1 MARNTQEFETVIRL
15 NAQQAKDELK
25 TMQERLDELKRKKDT
40 LLSGKDY
47 DAKDLRT
54 LNKEIRQQSAAIKAF
69 GSSVQDTIHTLNN
82 LDKASLGELQK
93 SVRNLRRQMANVT
106 NEEEFRR
113 LDALMQKANAR
124 ILELK
129 SSAGEAATETRR
141 VAEAAK
147 TVNAVLANVNGAS
160 LSELRTA
167 AAAIREEMEK
177 TKPDTKAYQAHA
189 ENLKKITTR
198 IQEVNE
204 RQKQVNLT
212 IDKYDKEIQQ
222 LTKDQAV
229 VARENKVIDQTLRNL
244 SGATMRDLEY
254 ALQMVNEQIRETS
267 RGTKAFDELAEKSRR
282 LKKQLADVND
292 QLKAPE
298 QRKGLVRGFID
309 GLNKNWGAIVQGW
322 AALTGLTQT
331 VRTCTDAFAS
341 MEDVMA
347 NTRKYTGQTDE
358 QVREMNEDFKKMD
371 TRSSREQLNELAG
384 AAGRLGIT
392 SKEGIEEFVDAA
404 DKISVALGDDLGDKA
419 VDQIGKLAMA
429 FGEDQRMGLRG
440 AMLATGSAINE
451 LAQNSSAQANYLVEF
466 TARVA
471 GIGKQFGL
479 TQTQIMGFGA
489 VLDENMQ
496 KDEMAATAFSQL
508 LTKMTTNTKK
518 FAGIA
523 GIEVGKFSKMLKE
536 DANGA
541 VLTLL
546 ESLKKKGDFQVLA
559 KMFQDMGLDGTR
571 ATGVLTTLA
580 DKIDLVK
587 KRQQLANDAYRQ
599 GKSVI
604 DEFDVQ
610 NETVQ
615 ANLDKAKKSFHEL
628 TIELGEKLLPI
639 AKYGV
644 TTASFTVQALSE
656 LINFTTKYWKV
667 LVPLAVAIATYNV
680 ALRWNTV
687 VMVKNKVV
695 KMWHIAMD
703 KAHTAIIAAKNAVL
717 TVASTV
723 YALLTGKISLATAA
737 QTLFN
742 TVVKANPYVAAAT
755 AMAALVGVII
765 AFVSKT
771 DKATESQKEL
781 NKANAEAATQCRSEI
796 VELSSLVNIAK
807 DKTASDAARIDAIK
821 KLQEKY
827 PGYLDNLSLEN
838 IYSQNAATSISNLT
852 DMIMAQAKARA
863 YLAKVEEI
871 QRKKQDVNEEYLESF
886 WGKLWHGAKAGV
898 ETFWYDLKFPS
909 SKDYLKRVEYLKS
922 IKRKKGSL
930 KSVADEGRSVDDQL
944 KIDLAADLK
953 ELDRKQKFFVK
964 EYQKIHKHIEEE
976 NAKIAAAIEKK
987 NKEEAAKAEKERKE
1001 EERKRRAA
1009 LQAQANA
1016 ERKREALQR
1025 KQEALRKKNLKDA
1038 IQAQKALTDAEL
1050 VENYR
1055 KYAQGEIDL
1064 RTFRKKEKD
1073 IKTQSLDEQIRI
1085 NGAETEEAKALLRK
1099 KEELLMKYNDEV
1111 RRMTEEEIRY
1121 RHDTLALQ
1129 LQSEFEQKGKSLYQ
1143 NQEALNE
1150 ALYQNELDALIER
1163 QRLYNKGTQEYL
1175 DLQAEIE
1182 QREGMHKIENARHY
1196 QELLSQLQEEY
1207 GEKDVEKQKTLAV
1220 NRLKWMERYELQ
1232 QMESLYK
1239 GGELKHEEYEQ
1250 RKTEI
1255 TKKYAQYRKE
1265 VERQFEWRKSEQNLN
1280 DSKGEKFKRRVDMA
1294 HKTAANNAKADY
1306 QNDHPDGQSVTDY
1319 FTSDIARFSSVM
1331 ENIRQMEANGVISH
1345 QEAMAAMGQATADM
1359 VDQMGQKFQQAY
1371 EAITPIMSAMSSY
1384 YAAQSDYEQ
1393 KVTQQKYDRM
1403 IKHAGKNAR
1412 LARKLEDKK
1421 QKELAKIKTKYA
1433 RKEANMQLAQAIA
1446 QTALG
1451 AVSAYAS
1458 VMRGIP
1464 APANLVMAPIAAGL
1478 AIAAG
1483 AIQIATIKKQQQA
1496 QEAGYYEGGFTGGS
1510 DYRRKAGI
1518 VHQGEFVANH
1528 RAVNNPQ
1535 LLPALRLIDKAQR
1548 NNTIGMLTAADV
1560 SQSLGTG
1567 TTVVSAPTVNVQTD
1581 NAELSGVIGKM
1592 NETLDR
1598 MGALLDGGITA
1609 NFSMYDFKKEERHW
1623 DILQQNK

>member
-1 MARNTQEFETVIRL
+1 MARNTQEFETVVRL

-69 GSSVQDTIHTLNN
+69 GSSVQDTIHTLSN

-106 NEEEFRR
+106 NEEEFRQ

-129 SSAGEAATETRR
+129 GSAGEAATETRR

-147 TVNAVLANVNGAS
+147 TVNAVLADVNGAS

-167 AAAIREEMEK
+167 AAAIREEMEN

-189 ENLKKITTR
+189 ENLKKVTTR

-229 VARENKVIDQTLRNL
+229 VARENKVIDQTLRSL

-254 ALQMVNEQIRETS
+254 ALQMVNEQLRETS
-267 RGTKAFDELAEKSRR
+267 HGTKAFDELAEKSRR
-282 LKKQLADVND
+282 LKKQISEVND

-331 VRTCTDAFAS
+331 VRMCSDAFAS

-358 QVREMNEDFKKMD
+358 QVRELNEDFKKMD

-419 VDQIGKLAMA
+419 VDQIGKLTMA

-451 LAQNSSAQANYLVEF
+451 LAQNSPAQANYLVEF

-518 FAGIA
+518 FANIA

-610 NETVQ
+610 NTTVQ

-644 TTASFTVQALSE
+644 TTASFTVKALSE
-656 LINFTTKYWKV
+656 LINFSTKYWKV
-667 LVPLAVAIATYNV
+667 LVPLGAAIATYTLLLKLN
-680 ALRWNTV
+680 AFELEE
-687 VMVKNKVV
+687 NKVK
-695 KMWHIAMD
+695 KMWHIVKD
-703 KAHTAIIAAKNAVL
+703 IYYTTVLKAKNAQL
-717 TVASTV
+717 KISSAF
-723 YALLTGKISLATAA
+723 YALLTRKISLATAA
-737 QTLFN
+737 QTLLN
-742 TVVKANPYVAAAT
+742 KVVKANPYVAAAT

-765 AFVSKT
+765 SFISKT
-771 DKATESQKEL
+771 DKATEAQKEL
-781 NKANAEAATQCRSEI
+781 NKVNAEAATQCRSEI

-821 KLQEKY
+821 KIQEKY

-852 DMIMAQAKARA
+852 NMILEQAKARIL
-863 YLAKVEEI
+863 LAKVEEI
-871 QRKKQDVNEEYLESF
+871 QRKKEEMKKEYLESW
-886 WGKLWHGAKAGV
+886 WGAAWHSLKASFEASENNWKNIFKGTDYV
-898 ETFWYDLKFPS
+898 KG
-909 SKDYLKRVEYLKS
+909 KD
-922 IKRKKGSL
+922 GSL
-930 KSVADEGRSVDDQL
+930 QVVEHKRTINDQV
-944 KIDLAADLK
+944 KIDLNADLK
-953 ELDRKQKFFVK
+953 ELEKKQKFFET
-964 EYQKIHKHIEEE
+964 EYQKIQKDIEEKS
-976 NAKIAAAIEKK
+976 AKISAAIEKK
-987 NKEEAAKAEKERKE
+987 NKEEADKEEKERKE

-1073 IKTQSLDEQIRI
+1073 IKMQSLDEQIRI
-1085 NGAETEEAKALLRK
+1085 NGAESEEAKALLRK
-1099 KEELLMKYNDEV
+1099 KEELLMKYNDDV

-1121 RHDTLALQ
+1121 RHDTVALQ
-1129 LQSEFEQKGKSLYQ
+1129 LQSEYEQKGKTLYQ

-1150 ALYQNELDALIER
+1150 ALYQNELDALMER

-1207 GEKDVEKQKTLAV
+1207 GEKDVEKQKALAV

-1255 TKKYAQYRKE
+1255 TTKYAQYRKE
-1265 VERQFEWRKSEQNLN
+1265 VEQQFEWRKSEQNLT
-1280 DSKGEKFKRRVDMA
+1280 DSKGEIFKRRVDRA
-1294 HKTAANNAKADY
+1294 HKTAVNNAKADY

-1319 FTSDIARFSSVM
+1319 FTSDIVQFSSVM

-1359 VDQMGQKFQQAY
+1359 VDQMGQKFQMAY
-1371 EAITPIMSAMSSY
+1371 EAITPIMNAMSSY

-1403 IKHAGKNAR
+1403 IKHAGKNAT

-1433 RKEANMQLAQAIA
+1433 RKEANMQVAQAIA

-1478 AIAAG
+1478 AMAAG

-1548 NNTIGMLTAADV
+1548 NNTIGMLTASDV

-1609 NFSMYDFKKEERHW
+1609 NVSMHDFKKEERHW
-1623 DILQQNK
+1623 DKLQQNK

>member
-69 GSSVQDTIHTLNN
+69 GSSVQDTIHTLSN

-106 NEEEFRR
+106 NEEEFRQ

-129 SSAGEAATETRR
+129 GSAGEAATETRR

-177 TKPDTKAYQAHA
+177 TTPDTKAYQAHA
-189 ENLKKITTR
+189 ENLKKVTTR

-254 ALQMVNEQIRETS
+254 ALQMVNEQLRETS
-267 RGTKAFDELAEKSRR
+267 HGTKAFDELAEKSRR
-282 LKKQLADVND
+282 LKKQIAEVND

-331 VRTCTDAFAS
+331 VRMCSDAFAS

-358 QVREMNEDFKKMD
+358 QVRELNEDFKKMD

-419 VDQIGKLAMA
+419 VDQIGKLTMA

-451 LAQNSSAQANYLVEF
+451 LAQNSPAQANYLVEF

-518 FAGIA
+518 FANIA

-559 KMFQDMGLDGTR
+559 KMFQEMGLDGTR

-610 NETVQ
+610 NSTVQ

-644 TTASFTVQALSE
+644 TTASFTVKALSE
-656 LINFTTKYWKV
+656 LINFSTKYWKV

-680 ALRWNTV
+680 ALKWNTV
-687 VMVKNKVV
+687 IMAKNKVV

-717 TVASTV
+717 AVTSTV

-737 QTLFN
+737 QTLLN
-742 TVVKANPYVAAAT
+742 KVVKANPYVAAAT
-755 AMAALVGVII
+755 AMAALTSVII
-765 AFVSKT
+765 AFISKT
-771 DKATESQKEL
+771 DKATEAQKEL
-781 NKANAEAATQCRSEI
+781 NKVNAEAATQCRSEI

-821 KLQEKY
+821 KIQEKY

-852 DMIMAQAKARA
+852 NMILEQAKARIL
-863 YLAKVEEI
+863 LAKVEEI
-871 QRKKQDVNEEYLESF
+871 QRKKEEMKKEYLESW
-886 WGKLWHGAKAGV
+886 WGSAWHSLKA
-898 ETFWYDLKFPS
+898 TFEASANNWKNFFKGTDYIKG
-909 SKDYLKRVEYLKS
+909 KD
-922 IKRKKGSL
+922 GSL
-930 KSVADEGRSVDDQL
+930 KVVSHKRTINDQVKVDL
-944 KIDLAADLK
+944 NADLTAL
-953 ELDRKQKFFVK
+953 EQKQKFFET
-964 EYQKIHKHIEEE
+964 EYKKIHKNIEEE
-976 NAKIAAAIEKK
+976 NAKIAAATEKK
-987 NKEEAAKAEKERKE
+987 NKEEAEKEEKKRKE
-1001 EERKRRAA
+1001 EERKRQTSIRE
-1009 LQAQANA
+1009 QANA

-1073 IKTQSLDEQIRI
+1073 IKMQSLDEQIRI
-1085 NGAETEEAKALLRK
+1085 NGAESEEAKALLRK
-1099 KEELLMKYNDEV
+1099 KEELLMKYNDDV
-1111 RRMTEEEIRY
+1111 RRMSEEEIRY
-1121 RHDTLALQ
+1121 RHDSLALQ
-1129 LQSEFEQKGKSLYQ
+1129 LQSEYEQKGKSLYQ

-1163 QRLYNKGTQEYL
+1163 QGLYNKGTQEYL

-1196 QELLSQLQEEY
+1196 QELLSQLHEEY
-1207 GEKDVEKQKTLAV
+1207 GEKDVAKQKTLAV

-1255 TKKYAQYRKE
+1255 TTKYAQYRKE
-1265 VERQFEWRKSEQNLN
+1265 VEQQFEWRKSEQNLT
-1280 DSKGEKFKRRVDMA
+1280 DSKGEKFKRRVDRA
-1294 HKTAANNAKADY
+1294 HNTAANNAKADY
-1306 QNDHPDGQSVTDY
+1306 QNEHPDGQSVTDY
-1319 FTSDIARFSSVM
+1319 FTSDIVKFSSVM

-1359 VDQMGQKFQQAY
+1359 VDQMGQKFQMAY
-1371 EAITPIMSAMSSY
+1371 EAITPIMNAMSSY

-1403 IKHAGKNAR
+1403 IKHAGKNAT

-1433 RKEANMQLAQAIA
+1433 RKEANMQVAQAIA

-1478 AIAAG
+1478 AMAAG

-1535 LLPALRLIDKAQR
+1535 LLPALQLIDKAQR

-1560 SQSLGTG
+1560 SQSLGSG

-1581 NAELSGVIGKM
+1581 NAELSGVIGRM
-1592 NETLDR
+1592 NDTLDR

-1609 NFSMYDFKKEERHW
+1609 NVSMHDFKKEERHW
-1623 DILQQNK
+1623 DKLQQNK

>member
-1 MARNTQEFETVIRL
+1 MSRNTQEFETVVRL

-54 LNKEIRQQSAAIKAF
+54 LNKEIRQQSSAIKAF
-69 GSSVQDTIHTLNN
+69 GSSVQDTIHTLSN

-106 NEEEFRR
+106 NEEEFRQ

-129 SSAGEAATETRR
+129 GSAGEAATETRR

-189 ENLKKITTR
+189 ENLKKVTTR

-229 VARENKVIDQTLRNL
+229 VVRENKVIDQTLRNL

-254 ALQMVNEQIRETS
+254 ALQMVNEQLRETS
-267 RGTKAFDELAEKSRR
+267 HGTKAFDELAEKSRR
-282 LKKQLADVND
+282 LKKQIAEVND

-331 VRTCTDAFAS
+331 VRMCSDAFAS

-358 QVREMNEDFKKMD
+358 QVRELNEDFKKMD

-419 VDQIGKLAMA
+419 VDQIGKLTMA
-429 FGEDQRMGLRG
+429 FGEDKRMGLRG
-440 AMLATGSAINE
+440 AMLATGSAVNE

-518 FAGIA
+518 FANIA

-559 KMFQDMGLDGTR
+559 KMFQEMGLDGTR

-610 NETVQ
+610 NSTVQ

-644 TTASFTVQALSE
+644 TTASYTVKALSE

-667 LVPLAVAIATYNV
+667 LVPLGAAIATYTLLLKLK
-680 ALRWNTV
+680 AFEE
-687 VMVKNKVV
+687 KESKVV
-695 KMWHIAMD
+695 KMWHIVKD
-703 KAHTAIIAAKNAVL
+703 IYHTTVLKAKNAQL
-717 TVASTV
+717 KISSTV
-723 YALLTGKISLATAA
+723 YALLTRKISLATVA
-737 QTLFN
+737 QTLLN
-742 TVVKANPYVAAAT
+742 KVVKANPYVAAA
-755 AMAALVGVII
+755 AAVAALTSVII
-765 AFVSKT
+765 AFISKT
-771 DKATESQKEL
+771 DKATEAQKEL
-781 NKANAEAATQCRSEI
+781 NKVNAEAATQCRSEI

-807 DKTASDAARIDAIK
+807 DKTASDAARMDAIK
-821 KLQEKY
+821 KIQEKY

-852 DMIMAQAKARA
+852 NMILEQAKARTL
-863 YLAKVEEI
+863 LAKVEEI
-871 QRKKQDVNEEYLESF
+871 QRKKEEVNEEYLNSF
-886 WGKLWHGAKAGV
+886 WGKLWHGFKAHAKAS
-898 ETFWYDLKFPS
+898 WDSLKRGPGGTQ
-909 SKDYLKRVEYLKS
+909 KDYDNDVNKNLNAELT
-922 IKRKKGSL
+922 
-930 KSVADEGRSVDDQL
+930 
-944 KIDLAADLK
+944 ADLTAL
-953 ELDRKQKFFVK
+953 EQKQKFFET

-976 NAKIAAAIEKK
+976 NAKIAAAIEKQ
-987 NKEEAAKAEKERKE
+987 NKEKADKEEKERKQ
-1001 EERKRRAA
+1001 EERKRQAA
-1009 LQAQANA
+1009 IRQQANA
-1016 ERKREALQR
+1016 ERKREALQH

-1055 KYAQGEIDL
+1055 KYSQGEIDL

-1073 IKTQSLDEQIRI
+1073 IKMQSLDEQIRI
-1085 NGAETEEAKALLRK
+1085 NGAESEEAKALLRK
-1099 KEELLMKYNDEV
+1099 KEELLMKYNDDV

-1121 RHDTLALQ
+1121 RHDSIALQ
-1129 LQSEFEQKGKSLYQ
+1129 LQSEYEQKGKSLYQ

-1220 NRLKWMERYELQ
+1220 NRLKWMEQYELQ
-1232 QMESLYK
+1232 QMENLYK
-1239 GGELKHEEYEQ
+1239 EGELNHEDYEK

-1255 TKKYAQYRKE
+1255 TTKYAKYRKE
-1265 VERQFEWRKSEQNLN
+1265 VALQFEWQKSEQNLN
-1280 DSKGEKFKRRVDMA
+1280 DSKGEKFKRRVDRA

-1319 FTSDIARFSSVM
+1319 FTSDIVQFSSVM

-1359 VDQMGQKFQQAY
+1359 VDQMGQKFQMAY

-1403 IKHAGKNAR
+1403 IKHAGKNAT

-1433 RKEANMQLAQAIA
+1433 RKEANMQVAQAIA

-1478 AIAAG
+1478 AMAAG

-1609 NFSMYDFKKEERHW
+1609 NVSMHDFKKEERHW
-1623 DILQQNK
+1623 DKLQQNK

>member
-1 MARNTQEFETVIRL
+1 MSRNTQEFETVVRL

-69 GSSVQDTIHTLNN
+69 GSSVQDTIHTLSN

-106 NEEEFRR
+106 NEEEFRQ

-129 SSAGEAATETRR
+129 GSAGEAATETRR

-160 LSELRTA
+160 LAELRTA

-189 ENLKKITTR
+189 ENLKKVTNR

-229 VARENKVIDQTLRNL
+229 VVRENKVIDQTLRNL

-254 ALQMVNEQIRETS
+254 ALQMVNEQLRETS
-267 RGTKAFDELAEKSRR
+267 HGTKAFDDLAEKSRR
-282 LKKQLADVND
+282 LKKQIAEVND

-331 VRTCTDAFAS
+331 VRTCTNAFAS

-419 VDQIGKLAMA
+419 VDQIGKLTMA

-451 LAQNSSAQANYLVEF
+451 LAQNSPAQANYLVEF

-644 TTASFTVQALSE
+644 TTASFSVQALSE

-667 LVPLAVAIATYNV
+667 LVPLGAAIATYTLLLKLK
-680 ALRWNTV
+680 AFEE
-687 VMVKNKVV
+687 KESKVL
-695 KMWHIAMD
+695 KMWHIAKD
-703 KAHTAIIAAKNAVL
+703 IYHTAIIKAKNVQLKISSA
-717 TVASTV
+717 V

-737 QTLFN
+737 QTLLN
-742 TVVKANPYVAAAT
+742 KVVKANPYVAAAA

-771 DKATESQKEL
+771 DKATEAQKEL

-796 VELSSLVNIAK
+796 VELSKLLEVAK
-807 DKTASDAARIDAIK
+807 DKTLSDTARKEAIQ

-827 PGYLDNLSLEN
+827 PGYLKNLSLEN
-838 IYSQNAATSISNLT
+838 IRSQQAAESVANLT
-852 DMIMAQAKARA
+852 NLIMAQAKARA

-871 QRKKQDVNEEYLESF
+871 ERKKQDVNEEYLESF
-886 WGKLWHGAKAGV
+886 WGKLWHGAKAKV
-898 ETFWYDLKFPS
+898 ESWWYNIKLPFTRGLLGDNEI
-909 SKDYLKRVEYLKS
+909 V
-922 IKRKKGSL
+922 KRKDGSL
-930 KSVADEGRSVDDQL
+930 KLVSYHRSEDQQL
-944 KIDLAADLK
+944 KIDLDADLK
-953 ELDRKQKFFVK
+953 ELDRKQKFF
-964 EYQKIHKHIEEE
+964 E
-976 NAKIAAAIEKK
+976 NVYEKK
-987 NKEEAAKAEKERKE
+987 LKEIAKMSAQQGGGDAPDPEGDDPNGESGGGKS
-1001 EERKRRAA
+1001 

-1025 KQEALRKKNLKDA
+1025 KQEALRKKKLKDA

-1073 IKTQSLDEQIRI
+1073 IKMQSLDEQVRI
-1085 NGAETEEAKALLRK
+1085 YGAETEEAKALLRK
-1099 KEELLMKYNDEV
+1099 KEELLMKYNDDV

-1129 LQSEFEQKGKSLYQ
+1129 LQSEYEQKGKSLYQ

-1150 ALYQNELDALIER
+1150 ALYQNELDALMER

-1207 GEKDVEKQKTLAV
+1207 GEKDVAKQKALAV

-1255 TKKYAQYRKE
+1255 TTKYAQYRNE
-1265 VERQFEWRKSEQNLN
+1265 VEQQFEWRKSEQNLN
-1280 DSKGEKFKRRVDMA
+1280 DSKGEKFKRRVDRA

-1319 FTSDIARFSSVM
+1319 FTSDIVQFSSVM

-1359 VDQMGQKFQQAY
+1359 VDQMGQKFQMAY

-1403 IKHAGKNAR
+1403 IKHAGKNAT

-1433 RKEANMQLAQAIA
+1433 RKEANMQVAQAIA

-1598 MGALLDGGITA
+1598 MGSLLDGGITA
-1609 NFSMYDFKKEERHW
+1609 NVSMHDFKKEERHW
-1623 DILQQNK
+1623 DKLQQNK

>member
-69 GSSVQDTIHTLNN
+69 GSSVQDTIHTLSN

-106 NEEEFRR
+106 NEEEFRQ

-129 SSAGEAATETRR
+129 GSAGEAATETRR

-147 TVNAVLANVNGAS
+147 TVNAVLADVNGAS

-189 ENLKKITTR
+189 ENLKKVTTR

-254 ALQMVNEQIRETS
+254 ALQMVNEQLRETS
-267 RGTKAFDELAEKSRR
+267 HGTKAFDELAEKSRR
-282 LKKQLADVND
+282 LKKQIAEVND

-309 GLNKNWGAIVQGW
+309 GLNKNWGAVVQGW

-331 VRTCTDAFAS
+331 VRMCTNAFAS

-518 FAGIA
+518 FANIA

-610 NETVQ
+610 NSTVQ

-639 AKYGV
+639 AKYGI
-644 TTASFTVQALSE
+644 TTASFTVKALSE
-656 LINFTTKYWKV
+656 LINFSTKYWKV
-667 LVPLAVAIATYNV
+667 LVPLGAAIATYNV
-680 ALRWNTV
+680 ALKWNTV
-687 VMVKNKVV
+687 VMAKNKVV

-717 TVASTV
+717 AVTSTV

-737 QTLFN
+737 QTLLN
-742 TVVKANPYVAAAT
+742 KVVKANPYVAAAT
-755 AMAALVGVII
+755 AMAALTSVII
-765 AFVSKT
+765 AFISKT

-781 NKANAEAATQCRSEI
+781 NKVNAEAATQCRSEI
-796 VELSSLVNIAK
+796 VELSSLVKIAK
-807 DKTASDAARIDAIK
+807 DKSASDAARRDAIK

-838 IYSQNAATSISNLT
+838 IYSQNAATSIANLT
-852 DMIMAQAKARA
+852 NMILAQAKARA

-871 QRKKQDVNEEYLESF
+871 ERKKQDVNEEYLESF
-886 WGKLWHGAKAGV
+886 WGKLWHGFKANV
-898 ETFWYDLKFPS
+898 KASWDTL
-909 SKDYLKRVEYLKS
+909 
-922 IKRKKGSL
+922 KKGPGE
-930 KSVADEGRSVDDQL
+930 KPEDYDKKAKKYINAE
-944 KIDLAADLK
+944 LAAELK
-953 ELDRKQKFFVK
+953 ELDMKQKFYVTQHEK
-964 EYQKIHKHIEEE
+964 IQKNIDEA
-976 NAKIAAAIEKK
+976 NAKIAAELEKK
-987 NKEEAAKAEKERKE
+987 NKEEADKEEKERKE
-1001 EERKRRAA
+1001 EERKRQAA

-1025 KQEALRKKNLKDA
+1025 KQEALRMKNLKDA

-1073 IKTQSLDEQIRI
+1073 IKMQSLDEQIRI

-1099 KEELLMKYNDEV
+1099 KEELLMKYNDDV
-1111 RRMTEEEIRY
+1111 RRMSEEEIRY
-1121 RHDTLALQ
+1121 RHDTVALQ
-1129 LQSEFEQKGKSLYQ
+1129 LQSEYEQKGKSLYQ

-1163 QRLYNKGTQEYL
+1163 QQLYNKGTQEYL

-1207 GEKDVEKQKTLAV
+1207 GEKDVAKQKTLAV

-1255 TKKYAQYRKE
+1255 TTKYAQYRKE
-1265 VERQFEWRKSEQNLN
+1265 VEQQFEWRKSEQNLN
-1280 DSKGEKFKRRVDMA
+1280 DSKGEKFKRRVDRT
-1294 HKTAANNAKADY
+1294 HKTAANNAKTDY

-1319 FTSDIARFSSVM
+1319 FTSDIVQFSSVM
-1331 ENIRQMEANGVISH
+1331 ENIRKMEDNGVISH
-1345 QEAMAAMGQATADM
+1345 KEAMAAMGQATADM
-1359 VDQMGQKFQQAY
+1359 VDQMGQKFQQVY

-1403 IKHAGKNAR
+1403 IKHAGKNAT

-1433 RKEANMQLAQAIA
+1433 RKEANMQVAQAIA

-1478 AIAAG
+1478 AMATG

-1609 NFSMYDFKKEERHW
+1609 NVSMHDFKKEERHW
-1623 DILQQNK
+1623 DKLQQNK

>member
-1 MARNTQEFETVIRL
+1 MARNTQEFETVVRL

-54 LNKEIRQQSAAIKAF
+54 LNKEIRQQSAAIRAF
-69 GSSVQDTIHTLNN
+69 GSSVQDTIHTLSN

-106 NEEEFRR
+106 NEEEFRQ

-129 SSAGEAATETRR
+129 GSAGEAATETRR

-147 TVNAVLANVNGAS
+147 TVNAVLADVNGAS
-160 LSELRTA
+160 LAELRTA

-189 ENLKKITTR
+189 ENLKKVTNR

-212 IDKYDKEIQQ
+212 IDKYDKEIRQI
-222 LTKDQAV
+222 TKDQAV

-254 ALQMVNEQIRETS
+254 ALQMVNEQLRETS
-267 RGTKAFDELAEKSRR
+267 HGTKAFDELAEKSRR
-282 LKKQLADVND
+282 LKKQIADVND

-298 QRKGLVRGFID
+298 QRKGLVSGFID

-331 VRTCTDAFAS
+331 VRMCTNAFAS

-347 NTRKYTGQTDE
+347 NARKYTGQTDE

-419 VDQIGKLAMA
+419 VDQIGKLTMA

-518 FAGIA
+518 FANIA

-610 NETVQ
+610 NSTVQ

-644 TTASFTVQALSE
+644 STASYTVKALSE
-656 LINFTTKYWKV
+656 LINFSTKYWKV

-680 ALRWNTV
+680 ALKWNTV
-687 VMVKNKVV
+687 IMAKNKVV

-717 TVASTV
+717 AVTSTV

-737 QTLFN
+737 QTLLN
-742 TVVKANPYVAAAT
+742 KVVKANPYVAAAT
-755 AMAALVGVII
+755 AMAALTSVII
-765 AFVSKT
+765 AFISKT

-781 NKANAEAATQCRSEI
+781 NKVNAEAATQCRSEI
-796 VELSSLVNIAK
+796 VELSKLLEVAK
-807 DKTASDAARIDAIK
+807 DKTISDTARKDAIQ

-827 PGYLDNLSLEN
+827 PGYLKNLSLEN
-838 IYSQNAATSISNLT
+838 IRSQQTAESVANLT
-852 DMIMAQAKARA
+852 NLIMAQAKARA

-871 QRKKQDVNEEYLESF
+871 ERKKQDVNEEYLESF
-886 WGKLWHGAKAGV
+886 WGKLWHGFKARV
-898 ETFWYDLKFPS
+898 KTSWDT
-909 SKDYLKRVEYLKS
+909 LKRGPGGKPQDYEKEVNKNLK
-922 IKRKKGSL
+922 
-930 KSVADEGRSVDDQL
+930 AE
-944 KIDLAADLK
+944 LASDLK
-953 ELDRKQKFFVK
+953 ELDKKQRFFMK
-964 EYQKIHKHIEEE
+964 EY
-976 NAKIAAAIEKK
+976 EKK
-987 NKEEAAKAEKERKE
+987 LKEVTKLSAQLGGGESPGLEGDNPKGGGGDYISNKELK
-1001 EERKRRAA
+1001 
-1009 LQAQANA
+1009 AQANA

-1025 KQEALRKKNLKDA
+1025 KQEALRKKKLKDA

-1073 IKTQSLDEQIRI
+1073 IKMQSLDEQIRI
-1085 NGAETEEAKALLRK
+1085 NGAESEEAKALLRK

-1121 RHDTLALQ
+1121 KHDSLALQ
-1129 LQSEFEQKGKSLYQ
+1129 LQSEYEQKGKSLYQ

-1150 ALYQNELDALIER
+1150 ALYQNELDALMER
-1163 QRLYNKGTQEYL
+1163 QQLYNKGTQEYL

-1207 GEKDVEKQKTLAV
+1207 GEKDVEKQKALAV

-1250 RKTEI
+1250 HKTEI
-1255 TKKYAQYRKE
+1255 TTKYAQYRNE
-1265 VERQFEWRKSEQNLN
+1265 VEQQFEWRKSEQNLT
-1280 DSKGEKFKRRVDMA
+1280 DSKGEKFKRRVDRA

-1306 QNDHPDGQSVTDY
+1306 QNEHPDGQSVTDY
-1319 FTSDIARFSSVM
+1319 FTSDIVQFSSVM

-1359 VDQMGQKFQQAY
+1359 VDQMGQKFQMAY

-1403 IKHAGKNAR
+1403 IKHAGKNAT
-1412 LARKLEDKK
+1412 LARKIEDKK

-1433 RKEANMQLAQAIA
+1433 RKEANMQVAQAIA

-1592 NETLDR
+1592 NDTLDR

-1609 NFSMYDFKKEERHW
+1609 HFSMHDFKKEERHW
-1623 DILQQNK
+1623 DQLQQNK

>member
-1 MARNTQEFETVIRL
+1 MSRNTQEFETVVRL

-69 GSSVQDTIHTLNN
+69 GSSVQDTIHTLSN

-93 SVRNLRRQMANVT
+93 SVRNLKRQMANVT
-106 NEEEFRR
+106 NEEEFRQ

-129 SSAGEAATETRR
+129 GSAGEAATETRR

-147 TVNAVLANVNGAS
+147 TVNAVLADVNGAS
-160 LSELRTA
+160 LAELRTA

-189 ENLKKITTR
+189 ENLKKVTTR

-212 IDKYDKEIQQ
+212 IDKYDKEIRQI
-222 LTKDQAV
+222 TKDQAV

-244 SGATMRDLEY
+244 SGATMRNLEY
-254 ALQMVNEQIRETS
+254 ALQMVNEQLRETS
-267 RGTKAFDELAEKSRR
+267 HGTKAFDDLAEKSRR
-282 LKKQLADVND
+282 LKKQIADVND

-298 QRKGLVRGFID
+298 QRKGLVKGFID

-331 VRTCTDAFAS
+331 VRMCTDAFAS

-587 KRQQLANDAYRQ
+587 KRQKLANDAYRH

-610 NETVQ
+610 NSTVQ
-615 ANLDKAKKSFHEL
+615 AGLDKAKKSFHEL

-644 TTASFTVQALSE
+644 TTASLTVQALSE

-667 LVPLAVAIATYNV
+667 LVPLGAAIATYTLLLKLK
-680 ALRWNTV
+680 AFEE
-687 VMVKNKVV
+687 KESKVL
-695 KMWHIAMD
+695 KMWHIAKD
-703 KAHTAIIAAKNAVL
+703 IYHTAIIKAKNVQLKISSA
-717 TVASTV
+717 V

-737 QTLFN
+737 QTLLN
-742 TVVKANPYVAAAT
+742 KVVKANPYVAAAA

-771 DKATESQKEL
+771 DKATEAQKEL

-796 VELSSLVNIAK
+796 VELSKLLEVAK
-807 DKTASDAARIDAIK
+807 DKTLSDTARKEAIQ

-827 PGYLDNLSLEN
+827 PGYLKNLSLEN
-838 IYSQNAATSISNLT
+838 IRSQQAAESVANLT
-852 DMIMAQAKARA
+852 NLIMAQAKARA

-871 QRKKQDVNEEYLESF
+871 ERKKQDVNEEYLESF
-886 WGKLWHGAKAGV
+886 WGKLWHGAKAKV
-898 ETFWYDLKFPS
+898 ESWWYNIKLPFTRGLLGDNEI
-909 SKDYLKRVEYLKS
+909 V
-922 IKRKKGSL
+922 KRKDGSL
-930 KSVADEGRSVDDQL
+930 KLVSYHRSEDQQL
-944 KIDLAADLK
+944 KIDLDADLK
-953 ELDRKQKFFVK
+953 ELDRKQKFF
-964 EYQKIHKHIEEE
+964 E
-976 NAKIAAAIEKK
+976 NVYEKK
-987 NKEEAAKAEKERKE
+987 LKEIAKMSAQQGGGDAPDPEGDDPNGESGGGKS
-1001 EERKRRAA
+1001 

-1025 KQEALRKKNLKDA
+1025 KQEALRKKKLKDA

-1073 IKTQSLDEQIRI
+1073 IKMQSLDEQVRI
-1085 NGAETEEAKALLRK
+1085 YGAETEEAKALLRK
-1099 KEELLMKYNDEV
+1099 KEELLMKYNDDV

-1129 LQSEFEQKGKSLYQ
+1129 LQSEYEQKGKSLYQ

-1150 ALYQNELDALIER
+1150 ALYQNELDALMER

-1207 GEKDVEKQKTLAV
+1207 GEKDVAKQKALAV

-1255 TKKYAQYRKE
+1255 TTKYAQYRNE
-1265 VERQFEWRKSEQNLN
+1265 VEQQFEWRKSEQNLT
-1280 DSKGEKFKRRVDMA
+1280 DSKGEKFKRRVDRA
-1294 HKTAANNAKADY
+1294 HKTAANNAKANY

-1319 FTSDIARFSSVM
+1319 FTSDIVQFSSVM

-1359 VDQMGQKFQQAY
+1359 VDQMGQKFQMAY

-1403 IKHAGKNAR
+1403 IKHAGKNAT

-1433 RKEANMQLAQAIA
+1433 RKEANMQVAQAIA

-1496 QEAGYYEGGFTGGS
+1496 QEAGYYEGGFTGGT

-1535 LLPALRLIDKAQR
+1535 LLPALRLIDRAQR
-1548 NNTIGMLTAADV
+1548 NNTIGKLTAADV

-1609 NFSMYDFKKEERHW
+1609 NVSMHDFKKEERHW
-1623 DILQQNK
+1623 DKLQQNK

>member
-1 MARNTQEFETVIRL
+1 MARNTQEFETVVRL

-47 DAKDLRT
+47 DAKDLRA

-69 GSSVQDTIHTLNN
+69 GSSVQDTIHTLSN

-106 NEEEFRR
+106 NEEEFRQ

-129 SSAGEAATETRR
+129 GSAGEAATETRR

-147 TVNAVLANVNGAS
+147 TVNAVLADVNGAS

-189 ENLKKITTR
+189 ENLKKVTNR

-212 IDKYDKEIQQ
+212 IDKYDKEIRQ

-254 ALQMVNEQIRETS
+254 ALQMVNEQLRETS
-267 RGTKAFDELAEKSRR
+267 HGTKAFDDLAEKSRR
-282 LKKQLADVND
+282 LKKQIADVND

-298 QRKGLVRGFID
+298 QRKGLVKGFID

-331 VRTCTDAFAS
+331 VRMCTDAFAS

-610 NETVQ
+610 NSTVQ
-615 ANLDKAKKSFHEL
+615 AGLDKAKKSFHEL

-644 TTASFTVQALSE
+644 STASYTVKALSE
-656 LINFTTKYWKV
+656 LINFTTKYWKA

-680 ALRWNTV
+680 ALKWNTV
-687 VMVKNKVV
+687 VMAKNKVV

-742 TVVKANPYVAAAT
+742 TVVKSNPYVAAAT
-755 AMAALVGVII
+755 AMAALTAVII
-765 AFVSKT
+765 AFISKT

-796 VELSSLVNIAK
+796 VELSKLLDVAK
-807 DKTASDAARIDAIK
+807 DKTLSDKARKEAIQ

-827 PGYLDNLSLEN
+827 PGYLKNLSLEN
-838 IYSQNAATSISNLT
+838 VYSQKTAESVANLT
-852 DMIMAQAKARA
+852 NLIMAQAKARA

-871 QRKKQDVNEEYLESF
+871 ERKKQDVNEEYLESF
-886 WGKLWHGAKAGV
+886 WGKLWHNVKARAEAGWHNITEKPFFGDRKLV
-898 ETFWYDLKFPS
+898 KGKDGTLKIVDSLRGYDQ
-909 SKDYLKRVEYLKS
+909 
-922 IKRKKGSL
+922 
-930 KSVADEGRSVDDQL
+930 QL
-944 KIDLAADLK
+944 KIDLNADLK
-953 ELDRKQKFFVK
+953 ELDKKQRFFEK
-964 EYQKIHKHIEEE
+964 EY
-976 NAKIAAAIEKK
+976 EKK
-987 NKEEAAKAEKERKE
+987 LKEIAKLSAQQGGGEASDPEGNDPNGDSGGGGKS
-1001 EERKRRAA
+1001 

-1016 ERKREALQR
+1016 ERK
-1025 KQEALRKKNLKDA
+1025 QEALRKKKLKDA
-1038 IQAQKALTDAEL
+1038 IQAQKTLTDAEL

-1064 RTFRKKEKD
+1064 RTFRKTEKD
-1073 IKTQSLDEQIRI
+1073 IKMQSLDEQIRI
-1085 NGAETEEAKALLRK
+1085 NGAESEEAKALLRK
-1099 KEELLMKYNDEV
+1099 KEELLMKYNEDV
-1111 RRMTEEEIRY
+1111 RRMSEEEIRY

-1207 GEKDVEKQKTLAV
+1207 GEKDVEKQKALAV
-1220 NRLKWMERYELQ
+1220 NRLKWMEQYELQ

-1255 TKKYAQYRKE
+1255 TTKYAQYRKE
-1265 VERQFEWRKSEQNLN
+1265 VEQQFEWRKSEQNLN
-1280 DSKGEKFKRRVDMA
+1280 DSKGEKFKRRVDTA

-1306 QNDHPDGQSVTDY
+1306 QNEHPDGQSVTDY
-1319 FTSDIARFSSVM
+1319 FTSDIVQFSSVM

-1359 VDQMGQKFQQAY
+1359 VDQMGQKFQMAY

-1412 LARKLEDKK
+1412 LARRLEDKK

-1433 RKEANMQLAQAIA
+1433 RKEANMQVAQAIA

-1464 APANLVMAPIAAGL
+1464 APANLVVAPIAAGL

-1483 AIQIATIKKQQQA
+1483 AIQIATIKKQQQV

-1535 LLPALRLIDKAQR
+1535 LLPALRLIDRAQR

-1609 NFSMYDFKKEERHW
+1609 NVSMYDFKKEERHW
-1623 DILQQNK
+1623 DKLQQNK

>member
-1 MARNTQEFETVIRL
+1 MARNTQEFETVVRL

-40 LLSGKDY
+40 LLRGKDY

-69 GSSVQDTIHTLNN
+69 GSSVQDTIHTLSN

-106 NEEEFRR
+106 NEEEFRQ

-129 SSAGEAATETRR
+129 GSAGEAATETRR

-147 TVNAVLANVNGAS
+147 TVNAVLADVNGAS
-160 LSELRTA
+160 LAELRTA

-189 ENLKKITTR
+189 ENLKKVTTR

-212 IDKYDKEIQQ
+212 IDKYDKEIRQI
-222 LTKDQAV
+222 TKDQAV

-254 ALQMVNEQIRETS
+254 ALQMVNEQLRETS
-267 RGTKAFDELAEKSRR
+267 HGTKAFDDLAEKSRR
-282 LKKQLADVND
+282 LKKQIADVND

-298 QRKGLVRGFID
+298 QRKGLVKGFID

-331 VRTCTDAFAS
+331 VRMCTDAFAS

-610 NETVQ
+610 NTTVQ

-644 TTASFTVQALSE
+644 TTASFTVKALSE
-656 LINFTTKYWKV
+656 LINFSTKYWKV

-680 ALRWNTV
+680 ALKWNTV
-687 VMVKNKVV
+687 IMAKNKVV

-717 TVASTV
+717 AVTSTV

-737 QTLFN
+737 QTLLN
-742 TVVKANPYVAAAT
+742 KVVKANPYVAAAT

-765 AFVSKT
+765 SFISKT
-771 DKATESQKEL
+771 DKATEAQKEL
-781 NKANAEAATQCRSEI
+781 NKVNAEAATQCRSEI
-796 VELSSLVNIAK
+796 VELSSLVKIAQ
-807 DKTASDAARIDAIK
+807 DKTASDAARRDAIK

-838 IYSQNAATSISNLT
+838 IYSQNAATSIANLT
-852 DMIMAQAKARA
+852 NMILDQAKARML
-863 YLAKVEEI
+863 LAKVEEI
-871 QRKKQDVNEEYLESF
+871 QRKKEEMKKEYLESW
-886 WGKLWHGAKAGV
+886 WGAAWHSLKA
-898 ETFWYDLKFPS
+898 TFEASANNWKNFFKGTDYVKG
-909 SKDYLKRVEYLKS
+909 KD
-922 IKRKKGSL
+922 GSL
-930 KSVADEGRSVDDQL
+930 KVIEHKRSINDQVKVDL
-944 KIDLAADLK
+944 NADLTAL
-953 ELDRKQKFFVK
+953 EQKQKFFET

-976 NAKIAAAIEKK
+976 NAKIAAATEKK
-987 NKEEAAKAEKERKE
+987 NKAEAEKQEKERKE
-1001 EERKRRAA
+1001 EERKRQAS

-1025 KQEALRKKNLKDA
+1025 KQEALRKKKLKDA

-1073 IKTQSLDEQIRI
+1073 IKMQSLDEQIRI
-1085 NGAETEEAKALLRK
+1085 NGAESEEAKALLRK
-1099 KEELLMKYNDEV
+1099 KEELLMKYNDDV
-1111 RRMTEEEIRY
+1111 RRMSEEEIRY

-1129 LQSEFEQKGKSLYQ
+1129 LQSEYEQKGKSLYQ

-1150 ALYQNELDALIER
+1150 ALYQNELDALMER
-1163 QRLYNKGTQEYL
+1163 QQLYNKGTQEYL

-1207 GEKDVEKQKTLAV
+1207 GEKDVEKQKALAV

-1255 TKKYAQYRKE
+1255 TTKYAQYRKE
-1265 VERQFEWRKSEQNLN
+1265 VEQQFEWRKSEQNLT
-1280 DSKGEKFKRRVDMA
+1280 DSKGEKFKRRVDRA

-1319 FTSDIARFSSVM
+1319 FTSDIVQFSSVM
-1331 ENIRQMEANGVISH
+1331 ENIRQMEENGVISH

-1359 VDQMGQKFQQAY
+1359 VDQMGQKFQMAY

-1412 LARKLEDKK
+1412 LARRLEDKK

-1433 RKEANMQLAQAIA
+1433 RKEANMQVAQAIA

-1464 APANLVMAPIAAGL
+1464 APANLVVAPIAAGL

-1483 AIQIATIKKQQQA
+1483 AIQIATIKKQQQV

-1592 NETLDR
+1592 NETLNR

-1609 NFSMYDFKKEERHW
+1609 NVSMYDFKKEERHW
-1623 DILQQNK
+1623 DQLQQNK

>member
-1 MARNTQEFETVIRL
+1 MARNTQEFETVVRL

-69 GSSVQDTIHTLNN
+69 GSSVQDTIHTLSN

-106 NEEEFRR
+106 NEEEFRQ

-147 TVNAVLANVNGAS
+147 TVNAVLADVNGAS

-189 ENLKKITTR
+189 ENLKKVTTR

-204 RQKQVNLT
+204 RQRQVNLT

-254 ALQMVNEQIRETS
+254 SLQMVNEQLRETS
-267 RGTKAFDELAEKSRR
+267 HGTKAFDELAEKSRR
-282 LKKQLADVND
+282 LKKQIAEVND

-331 VRTCTDAFAS
+331 VRMCSDAFAS

-358 QVREMNEDFKKMD
+358 QVRELNEDFKKMD

-419 VDQIGKLAMA
+419 VDQIGKLTMA

-451 LAQNSSAQANYLVEF
+451 LAQNSPAQANYLVEF

-508 LTKMTTNTKK
+508 LTKMTINTKK
-518 FAGIA
+518 FANIA

-559 KMFQDMGLDGTR
+559 KMFQEMGLDGTR

-610 NETVQ
+610 NSTVQ

-644 TTASFTVQALSE
+644 TTASFTVKALSE
-656 LINFTTKYWKV
+656 LINFSTKYWKV
-667 LVPLAVAIATYNV
+667 LVPLGAAIATYTLLLKLN
-680 ALRWNTV
+680 AFELEE
-687 VMVKNKVV
+687 NKVK
-695 KMWHIAMD
+695 KMWHIVKD
-703 KAHTAIIAAKNAVL
+703 IYYTTVLKAKNAQL
-717 TVASTV
+717 KISSAV
-723 YALLTGKISLATAA
+723 YALLTRKISLATAA
-737 QTLFN
+737 QTLLN
-742 TVVKANPYVAAAT
+742 KVVKANPYVAAAT

-765 AFVSKT
+765 SFISKT
-771 DKATESQKEL
+771 DKATEAQKEL
-781 NKANAEAATQCRSEI
+781 NKVNAEAATQCRSEI

-821 KLQEKY
+821 KIQEKY

-838 IYSQNAATSISNLT
+838 IYSQNAATSIANLT
-852 DMIMAQAKARA
+852 NMILDQAKARML
-863 YLAKVEEI
+863 LAKVEEI
-871 QRKKQDVNEEYLESF
+871 QRKKEEMKKEYLESW
-886 WGKLWHGAKAGV
+886 WGAAWHSLKA
-898 ETFWYDLKFPS
+898 TFEASANNWKNFFKGTDYVKG
-909 SKDYLKRVEYLKS
+909 KD
-922 IKRKKGSL
+922 GSL
-930 KSVADEGRSVDDQL
+930 KVIEHKRSINDQVKVDL
-944 KIDLAADLK
+944 NADLTAL
-953 ELDRKQKFFVK
+953 EQKQKFFET
-964 EYQKIHKHIEEE
+964 EYQKIHKNIEEE
-976 NAKIAAAIEKK
+976 NAKIAAATEKK
-987 NKEEAAKAEKERKE
+987 NKEEAEKEEKKRKE
-1001 EERKRRAA
+1001 EERKRQAA
-1009 LQAQANA
+1009 LQAEANA

-1073 IKTQSLDEQIRI
+1073 IKMQSLDEQIRI
-1085 NGAETEEAKALLRK
+1085 NGAESEEAKALLRK
-1099 KEELLMKYNDEV
+1099 KEELLMKYNDDV

-1121 RHDTLALQ
+1121 RHDSLALQ
-1129 LQSEFEQKGKSLYQ
+1129 LQSEYEQKGKSLYQ

-1150 ALYQNELDALIER
+1150 ALYQNELDALMER
-1163 QRLYNKGTQEYL
+1163 QQLYNKGTQEYL

-1220 NRLKWMERYELQ
+1220 NRLKWMEQYELQ
-1232 QMESLYK
+1232 QMENLYK
-1239 GGELKHEEYEQ
+1239 EGELNHEDYEK

-1255 TKKYAQYRKE
+1255 TTKYAKYRKE
-1265 VERQFEWRKSEQNLN
+1265 VALQFEWQKSEQNLN
-1280 DSKGEKFKRRVDMA
+1280 DSKGEKFKRRVDKV

-1319 FTSDIARFSSVM
+1319 FTSDIVQFSSVM

-1359 VDQMGQKFQQAY
+1359 VDQMGQKFQMAY

-1403 IKHAGKNAR
+1403 IKHAGKNAT

-1433 RKEANMQLAQAIA
+1433 RKEANMQVAQAIA

-1478 AIAAG
+1478 AMAAG
-1483 AIQIATIKKQQQA
+1483 AIQIATIKKQQA

-1535 LLPALRLIDKAQR
+1535 LLPALQLIDKAQR

-1609 NFSMYDFKKEERHW
+1609 NVSMHDFKKEERHW
-1623 DILQQNK
+1623 DKLQQNK

>member
-1 MARNTQEFETVIRL
+1 MARNTQEFETVVTL

-69 GSSVQDTIHTLNN
+69 GSSVQDTIHTLSN

-106 NEEEFRR
+106 NEDEFRQ

-129 SSAGEAATETRR
+129 GSAGEAATETRR

-147 TVNAVLANVNGAS
+147 TVNAVLADVNGAS
-160 LSELRTA
+160 LAELRTA

-189 ENLKKITTR
+189 ENLKKVTTR

-222 LTKDQAV
+222 ITKDQAV

-254 ALQMVNEQIRETS
+254 SLQMVNEQLRETS
-267 RGTKAFDELAEKSRR
+267 HGTKAFDELSEKSRR
-282 LKKQLADVND
+282 LKKQIAEVND

-331 VRTCTDAFAS
+331 VRMCTNAFAS

-358 QVREMNEDFKKMD
+358 QVRELNEDFKKMD

-419 VDQIGKLAMA
+419 VDQIGKLTMA

-451 LAQNSSAQANYLVEF
+451 LAQNSPAQANYLVEF

-518 FAGIA
+518 FANIA

-559 KMFQDMGLDGTR
+559 KMFQEMGLDGTR

-610 NETVQ
+610 NSTVQ
-615 ANLDKAKKSFHEL
+615 ANLDKAKMSFHEL

-644 TTASFTVQALSE
+644 TTASFIVKALSE
-656 LINFTTKYWKV
+656 LINFSTKYWKV

-680 ALRWNTV
+680 ALKWNTV
-687 VMVKNKVV
+687 IMAKNKVV

-717 TVASTV
+717 AVTSTV

-737 QTLFN
+737 QTLLN
-742 TVVKANPYVAAAT
+742 KVVKANPYVAAAT
-755 AMAALVGVII
+755 AMAALTSVII
-765 AFVSKT
+765 AFISKT
-771 DKATESQKEL
+771 DKATEAQKEL
-781 NKANAEAATQCRSEI
+781 NKVNAEAATQCRSEI
-796 VELSSLVNIAK
+796 VELSSLVKIAK
-807 DKTASDAARIDAIK
+807 DKSASDAARRDAIK

-838 IYSQNAATSISNLT
+838 IYSQNAATSIANLT
-852 DMIMAQAKARA
+852 NMILEQAKARA
-863 YLAKVEEI
+863 LLAKIEEI
-871 QRKKQDVNEEYLESF
+871 QRKKEDVNKEYLDSF
-886 WGKLWHGAKAGV
+886 WGKLWHGFKARV
-898 ETFWYDLKFPS
+898 KTSWDT
-909 SKDYLKRVEYLKS
+909 LKRGPGGKQGDYEK
-922 IKRKKGSL
+922 
-930 KSVADEGRSVDDQL
+930 EVDKNFNAEL
-944 KIDLAADLK
+944 EADLTRL
-953 ELDRKQKFFVK
+953 ELKQKFFET
-964 EYQKIHKHIEEE
+964 EYQKIHKKIEEE
-976 NAKIAAAIEKK
+976 NAKIAAATEKK
-987 NKEEAAKAEKERKE
+987 NKEEAEKEEKKRKE
-1001 EERKRRAA
+1001 EERKRKAA

-1073 IKTQSLDEQIRI
+1073 IKMQSLDEQIRI
-1085 NGAETEEAKALLRK
+1085 NGAESEEAKALLRK
-1099 KEELLMKYNDEV
+1099 KEELLMKYNDDV
-1111 RRMTEEEIRY
+1111 RRMSEEEIRY

-1129 LQSEFEQKGKSLYQ
+1129 LQSEYEQKGKSLYQ

-1207 GEKDVEKQKTLAV
+1207 GEKDVEKQKALAV

-1232 QMESLYK
+1232 QMENLYK
-1239 GGELKHEEYEQ
+1239 EGELNHEDYEK

-1255 TKKYAQYRKE
+1255 TTKYAKYRKE
-1265 VERQFEWRKSEQNLN
+1265 VALQFEWQKSEQNLN
-1280 DSKGEKFKRRVDMA
+1280 DSKGEKFKRRVDKV

-1306 QNDHPDGQSVTDY
+1306 QNDHPNGQSVTDY
-1319 FTSDIARFSSVM
+1319 FTSDIVQFSSVM

-1359 VDQMGQKFQQAY
+1359 VDQMGQKFQMAY
-1371 EAITPIMSAMSSY
+1371 EAITPIMNAMSSY

-1403 IKHAGKNAR
+1403 IKHAGKNAT

-1433 RKEANMQLAQAIA
+1433 RKEANMQVAQAIA

-1548 NNTIGMLTAADV
+1548 NNTIGMLTASDV

-1609 NFSMYDFKKEERHW
+1609 NVSMHDFKKEERHW
-1623 DILQQNK
+1623 DQLQQNK

>member
-1 MARNTQEFETVIRL
+1 MARNTQEFETVVTL

-47 DAKDLRT
+47 DPKDLRA

-69 GSSVQDTIHTLNN
+69 GSSVKDTIHTLSN

-106 NEEEFRR
+106 NEEEFRQ

-129 SSAGEAATETRR
+129 GSAGEAATETRR

-147 TVNAVLANVNGAS
+147 TVNAVLADVNGAS
-160 LSELRTA
+160 LAELRTA

-189 ENLKKITTR
+189 ENLKKVTTR

-229 VARENKVIDQTLRNL
+229 VARENKVIDQTLRKL

-254 ALQMVNEQIRETS
+254 ALQMVNEQLRETS
-267 RGTKAFDELAEKSRR
+267 HGTKAFDELAEKSRR
-282 LKKQLADVND
+282 LKKQIADVND

-309 GLNKNWGAIVQGW
+309 GLNKNWGAVVQGW

-331 VRTCTDAFAS
+331 VRMCTNAFAS

-358 QVREMNEDFKKMD
+358 QVRELNEDFKKMD

-518 FAGIA
+518 FANIA

-546 ESLKKKGDFQVLA
+546 ESLKKKGNFQVLA

-610 NETVQ
+610 NTTVQ
-615 ANLDKAKKSFHEL
+615 AGLDKAKKSFHEL

-644 TTASFTVQALSE
+644 TTASYTVKALSE

-667 LVPLAVAIATYNV
+667 LVPLGAAIATYTLLLKLKAFEEKN
-680 ALRWNTV
+680 
-687 VMVKNKVV
+687 NKVV
-695 KMWHIAMD
+695 KMWN
-703 KAHTAIIAAKNAVL
+703 IAAEKAETAVFAIKNATL
-717 TVASTV
+717 KISSGL
-723 YALLTGKISLATAA
+723 YALLTGKISLTTAA
-737 QTLFN
+737 QTMLN
-742 TVVKANPYVAAAT
+742 KVVKANPYVAVAT

-765 AFVSKT
+765 AFISKT

-781 NKANAEAATQCRSEI
+781 NKVNAEAATQCRSEI
-796 VELSSLVNIAK
+796 VELSKLLEVAK
-807 DKTASDAARIDAIK
+807 DKTISDTARKEAIQ

-827 PGYLDNLSLEN
+827 PGYLKNLSLEN
-838 IYSQNAATSISNLT
+838 IRSQQTAESVANLT
-852 DMIMAQAKARA
+852 NLIMAQAEARV

-871 QRKKQDVNEEYLESF
+871 GRKKQEVNEEYLESF
-886 WGKLWHGAKAGV
+886 WGKLWHGFKARV
-898 ETFWYDLKFPS
+898 KTSWDT
-909 SKDYLKRVEYLKS
+909 LKRGPGGKPQDYDKEVEKNFN
-922 IKRKKGSL
+922 
-930 KSVADEGRSVDDQL
+930 AE
-944 KIDLAADLK
+944 LAADLK
-953 ELDRKQKFFVK
+953 ELERKQRFFEK
-964 EYQKIHKHIEEE
+964 EY
-976 NAKIAAAIEKK
+976 EKK
-987 NKEEAAKAEKERKE
+987 LKEAAKLSAQQGGGKSSKPGGDDPNGNGGDYISN
-1001 EERKRRAA
+1001 KD
-1009 LQAQANA
+1009 LKAQANA

-1073 IKTQSLDEQIRI
+1073 IKMQSLDEQIRI
-1085 NGAETEEAKALLRK
+1085 NGAESEEAKALLRK
-1099 KEELLMKYNDEV
+1099 KEELLMKYNDDV

-1121 RHDTLALQ
+1121 RHDSLALQ
-1129 LQSEFEQKGKSLYQ
+1129 LQSEYEQKGKSLYQ

-1150 ALYQNELDALIER
+1150 ALYQNELDALMER
-1163 QRLYNKGTQEYL
+1163 QQLYNKGTQEYL

-1207 GEKDVEKQKTLAV
+1207 GEKDVEKQKALAV
-1220 NRLKWMERYELQ
+1220 NRLKWMEQYELQ

-1255 TKKYAQYRKE
+1255 TTKYAQYRKE
-1265 VERQFEWRKSEQNLN
+1265 VEQQFERRKSEQNLT
-1280 DSKGEKFKRRVDMA
+1280 DSKGEKFKRRVDRA

-1319 FTSDIARFSSVM
+1319 FTSDIVQFSSVM

-1359 VDQMGQKFQQAY
+1359 VDQMGQKFQMAY

-1403 IKHAGKNAR
+1403 IKHAGKNAT
-1412 LARKLEDKK
+1412 LARRLEDKK

-1433 RKEANMQLAQAIA
+1433 RKEANMQVAQAIA

-1535 LLPALRLIDKAQR
+1535 LLPALQLIDKAQR

-1581 NAELSGVIGKM
+1581 NAELSGVISKM
-1592 NETLDR
+1592 NDTLDR

-1609 NFSMYDFKKEERHW
+1609 NVSMHDFKKEERHW
-1623 DILQQNK
+1623 DKLQQNK

>member
-1 MARNTQEFETVIRL
+1 MARNTQEFETVVRL

-69 GSSVQDTIHTLNN
+69 GSSVQDTIHTLSN

-93 SVRNLRRQMANVT
+93 SVRNLKRQMANVT
-106 NEEEFRR
+106 NEEEFRQ
-113 LDALMQKANAR
+113 LDALLQKANAR

-129 SSAGEAATETRR
+129 DSAGETATETRR

-147 TVNAVLANVNGAS
+147 TVNAVLADVNGAS

-189 ENLKKITTR
+189 ENLKKVTTR

-222 LTKDQAV
+222 ITKDQAV
-229 VARENKVIDQTLRNL
+229 VARENKVIDHTLRNL

-254 ALQMVNEQIRETS
+254 ALQMVNEQLRETS
-267 RGTKAFDELAEKSRR
+267 HGTKAFDDLAEKSRR
-282 LKKQLADVND
+282 LKKQIADVND

-298 QRKGLVRGFID
+298 QRKGLVKGFID

-331 VRTCTDAFAS
+331 VRMCTDAFAS

-610 NETVQ
+610 NSTVQ
-615 ANLDKAKKSFHEL
+615 AGLDKAKKSFHEL

-644 TTASFTVQALSE
+644 STASYTVKALSE

-667 LVPLAVAIATYNV
+667 LVPLGAAIATYTLLLKLKAFEEEN
-680 ALRWNTV
+680 
-687 VMVKNKVV
+687 NKV
-695 KMWHIAMD
+695 KILWNIAVE
-703 KAHTAIIAAKNAVL
+703 KKEAAIIAIKNAQL
-717 TVASTV
+717 KISSYV

-742 TVVKANPYVAAAT
+742 KVVKANPYVAVAT
-755 AMAALVGVII
+755 AMAALVGVIV
-765 AFVSKT
+765 AFISKT
-771 DKATESQKEL
+771 DKATEAQKEL
-781 NKANAEAATQCRSEI
+781 NKVNAEAATQCRSEI
-796 VELSSLVNIAK
+796 VEMSSLVKIAQ
-807 DKTASDAARIDAIK
+807 DKTASDAARRDAIK

-838 IYSQNAATSISNLT
+838 IYSQDAAKSISNLT
-852 DMIMAQAKARA
+852 NMILDQAKARA
-863 YLAKVEEI
+863 YLAKIEEI
-871 QRKKQDVNEEYLESF
+871 QRKKQDVKEEYLESF
-886 WGKLWHGAKAGV
+886 WGKLWHGTKAFFEATV
-898 ETFWYDLKFPS
+898 YNKRYDFLKPGFLMGLDIP
-909 SKDYLKRVEYLKS
+909 LHFGRT
-922 IKRKKGSL
+922 RSL
-930 KSVADEGRSVDDQL
+930 RDQIN
-944 KIDLAADLK
+944 IDFNANLK
-953 ELDRKQKFFVK
+953 ELEQKKKFFET
-964 EYQKIHKHIEEE
+964 EYQKIHKNIEEE
-976 NAKIAAAIEKK
+976 NAKISAAIEKK
-987 NKEEAAKAEKERKE
+987 NKAEAEKQEKERKE
-1001 EERKRRAA
+1001 EERKRQASI
-1009 LQAQANA
+1009 QAQANA
-1016 ERKREALQR
+1016 ERKRDALQR
-1025 KQEALRKKNLKDA
+1025 KQEALRKKDLKDA

-1073 IKTQSLDEQIRI
+1073 IKMQSLDEQIRI
-1085 NGAETEEAKALLRK
+1085 NGAESEEAKALLRK
-1099 KEELLMKYNDEV
+1099 KEELLMKYNDDV
-1111 RRMTEEEIRY
+1111 RRMSEEEIRY
-1121 RHDTLALQ
+1121 RHDSLALQ
-1129 LQSEFEQKGKSLYQ
+1129 LQSEYEQKGKSLYQ

-1150 ALYQNELDALIER
+1150 ALYQNELDALMER
-1163 QRLYNKGTQEYL
+1163 QQLYNKGTQEYL

-1207 GEKDVEKQKTLAV
+1207 GEKDVEKQKALAV

-1255 TKKYAQYRKE
+1255 TTKYAQYRKE
-1265 VERQFEWRKSEQNLN
+1265 VEQQFEWRKSVQNLT
-1280 DSKGEKFKRRVDMA
+1280 DSKGEKFKRRVDRA

-1306 QNDHPDGQSVTDY
+1306 QNDHPDGKSVTDY
-1319 FTSDIARFSSVM
+1319 FTSDIVQFSSVM
-1331 ENIRQMEANGVISH
+1331 ENIRQMEENGVISH

-1393 KVTQQKYDRM
+1393 KVTQRKYDRM

-1412 LARKLEDKK
+1412 LARRLEDKK

-1433 RKEANMQLAQAIA
+1433 RKEANMQVAQAIA

-1464 APANLVMAPIAAGL
+1464 APANLVVAPIAAGL

-1483 AIQIATIKKQQQA
+1483 AIQIATIKKQQQV

-1528 RAVNNPQ
+1528 RAVNNAQ
-1535 LLPALRLIDKAQR
+1535 LLPALRLIDRAQR

-1609 NFSMYDFKKEERHW
+1609 NVSMYDFKKEERHW
-1623 DILQQNK
+1623 DKLQQNK

>member
-1 MARNTQEFETVIRL
+1 MSRNTQEFETVVRL

-47 DAKDLRT
+47 DVKDLRT

-69 GSSVQDTIHTLNN
+69 GSSVQDTIHTLSN

-106 NEEEFRR
+106 NEEEFRQ

-129 SSAGEAATETRR
+129 GSAGEAATETRR

-189 ENLKKITTR
+189 ENLKKVTTR
-198 IQEVNE
+198 IQEVIE

-267 RGTKAFDELAEKSRR
+267 RGTKAFDDLAEKSRR

-358 QVREMNEDFKKMD
+358 QVRELNEDFKKMD

-451 LAQNSSAQANYLVEF
+451 LAQNSPAQANYLVEF

-518 FAGIA
+518 FANIA

-559 KMFQDMGLDGTR
+559 KMFQEMGLDGTR

-587 KRQQLANDAYRQ
+587 KRQKLANDAYRH

-610 NETVQ
+610 NSTVQ
-615 ANLDKAKKSFHEL
+615 AGLDKAKKSFHEL

-644 TTASFTVQALSE
+644 TTASLTVQALSE

-667 LVPLAVAIATYNV
+667 LVPLGAAIATYTLLLKLKAFEEKN
-680 ALRWNTV
+680 
-687 VMVKNKVV
+687 NKVV
-695 KMWHIAMD
+695 KMWN
-703 KAHTAIIAAKNAVL
+703 IAAEKAETAVIAIKNATL
-717 TVASTV
+717 KISSGL

-765 AFVSKT
+765 AFISKT
-771 DKATESQKEL
+771 DKATEAQKEL

-796 VELSSLVNIAK
+796 VELSKLLEVAK
-807 DKTASDAARIDAIK
+807 DKTLSDTARKEAIQ

-827 PGYLDNLSLEN
+827 PGYLKNLSLEN
-838 IYSQNAATSISNLT
+838 IRSQQTAESVANLT
-852 DMIMAQAKARA
+852 NLIMAQAKARA

-871 QRKKQDVNEEYLESF
+871 ERKKQDVNEEYLESF
-886 WGKLWHGAKAGV
+886 WGKLWHGFKARV
-898 ETFWYDLKFPS
+898 KTSWDI
-909 SKDYLKRVEYLKS
+909 LKRGPGGKQVDYEKEVNKNLK
-922 IKRKKGSL
+922 
-930 KSVADEGRSVDDQL
+930 AE
-944 KIDLAADLK
+944 LASDLK
-953 ELDRKQKFFVK
+953 ELDRKQRFFEK
-964 EYQKIHKHIEEE
+964 EY
-976 NAKIAAAIEKK
+976 EKK
-987 NKEEAAKAEKERKE
+987 MKEIAKMSAQQGGGEAPDSGGDDPNGGGGDYISNKELK
-1001 EERKRRAA
+1001 
-1009 LQAQANA
+1009 AQANA

-1025 KQEALRKKNLKDA
+1025 KQEALRKKKLKDA

-1073 IKTQSLDEQIRI
+1073 IKMQSLDEQIRI
-1085 NGAETEEAKALLRK
+1085 NGAESEEAKALLRK
-1099 KEELLMKYNDEV
+1099 KEELLMKYNEDV
-1111 RRMTEEEIRY
+1111 RRMSEEEIRY
-1121 RHDTLALQ
+1121 RHDNLALQ
-1129 LQSEFEQKGKSLYQ
+1129 LQSEYEQKGKSLYQ

-1220 NRLKWMERYELQ
+1220 NRLMWMEQYELQ
-1232 QMESLYK
+1232 QMENLYK
-1239 GGELKHEEYEQ
+1239 EGELNHEDYEK

-1255 TKKYAQYRKE
+1255 TTKYAKYRKE
-1265 VERQFEWRKSEQNLN
+1265 VALQFEWQKSEQNLT
-1280 DSKGEKFKRRVDMA
+1280 DSKGEKFKRRVDRA
-1294 HKTAANNAKADY
+1294 HKTATNNAKADY
-1306 QNDHPDGQSVTDY
+1306 QNDHPNGQSVTDY
-1319 FTSDIARFSSVM
+1319 FTSDIVQFSSVM

-1371 EAITPIMSAMSSY
+1371 EAITPIMNAMSSY

-1403 IKHAGKNAR
+1403 IKHAGKNAT

-1433 RKEANMQLAQAIA
+1433 RKEANMQVAQAIA

-1483 AIQIATIKKQQQA
+1483 AIQIATIKKQQQV

-1535 LLPALRLIDKAQR
+1535 LLPALRLIDRAQR

-1598 MGALLDGGITA
+1598 MGSLLDGGITA
-1609 NFSMYDFKKEERHW
+1609 NVSMHDFKKEERHW
-1623 DILQQNK
+1623 DKLQQNK

>member
-1 MARNTQEFETVIRL
+1 MARNTQEFETVVRL

-69 GSSVQDTIHTLNN
+69 GSSVQDTIHTLSN

-93 SVRNLRRQMANVT
+93 SVRNLKRQMANVT
-106 NEEEFRR
+106 NEEEFRQ

-129 SSAGEAATETRR
+129 GSAGEAATETRR

-147 TVNAVLANVNGAS
+147 TVNAVLADVNGAS

-189 ENLKKITTR
+189 ENLKKVTTR

-212 IDKYDKEIQQ
+212 IDKYDKEIRQ

-267 RGTKAFDELAEKSRR
+267 RGAKAFDELAEKSRR
-282 LKKQLADVND
+282 LKKQIAEVND

-309 GLNKNWGAIVQGW
+309 GLNKNWGAVVQGW

-331 VRTCTDAFAS
+331 VRTCTNAFAS

-358 QVREMNEDFKKMD
+358 QVRELNEDFKKMD

-451 LAQNSSAQANYLVEF
+451 LAQNSPAQANYLVEF

-518 FAGIA
+518 FANIA

-610 NETVQ
+610 NSTVQ

-644 TTASFTVQALSE
+644 TTASYTVKALSE

-667 LVPLAVAIATYNV
+667 LVPLGAAIATYTLLLKLN
-680 ALRWNTV
+680 AFEKEN
-687 VMVKNKVV
+687 NKV
-695 KMWHIAMD
+695 KLMWEIAKD
-703 KAHTAIIAAKNAVL
+703 IYHTAVIKRKNLQLKISSAA
-717 TVASTV
+717 

-737 QTLFN
+737 QTLLN
-742 TVVKANPYVAAAT
+742 KVVKANPYVAVAT
-755 AMAALVGVII
+755 AMAALVGVIV
-765 AFVSKT
+765 AFISKT
-771 DKATESQKEL
+771 DKATEAQKEL
-781 NKANAEAATQCRSEI
+781 NKVNAEAATQCRSEI
-796 VELSSLVNIAK
+796 VELSSLVKIAQ
-807 DKTASDAARIDAIK
+807 DKTASDAVRMDAIK

-852 DMIMAQAKARA
+852 NMILEQAKARTL
-863 YLAKVEEI
+863 LAKIEEI
-871 QRKKQDVNEEYLESF
+871 QRKKEDVNKEYLDSF
-886 WGKLWHGAKAGV
+886 WGKLWHGFKARV
-898 ETFWYDLKFPS
+898 KTSWDI
-909 SKDYLKRVEYLKS
+909 LKRGPGGKQ
-922 IKRKKGSL
+922 
-930 KSVADEGRSVDDQL
+930 VDYEKEVNTNL
-944 KIDLAADLK
+944 NAELEADLTAL
-953 ELDRKQKFFVK
+953 ETKQKFFET

-987 NKEEAAKAEKERKE
+987 NKAEAEKQEKERKE
-1001 EERKRRAA
+1001 EERKRQAA
-1009 LQAQANA
+1009 IRAQANA

-1073 IKTQSLDEQIRI
+1073 IKMQSLDEQIRI
-1085 NGAETEEAKALLRK
+1085 NGAESEEAKALLRK
-1099 KEELLMKYNDEV
+1099 KEELLMKYNEDV
-1111 RRMTEEEIRY
+1111 RRMSEEEIRY
-1121 RHDTLALQ
+1121 RHDNLALQ
-1129 LQSEFEQKGKSLYQ
+1129 LQSEYEQKGKSLYQ

-1196 QELLSQLQEEY
+1196 QELLAQLQEEY
-1207 GEKDVEKQKTLAV
+1207 GEKDVDKQKALAV
-1220 NRLKWMERYELQ
+1220 NRLKWMEQYELH
-1232 QMESLYK
+1232 QMENLYK
-1239 GGELKHEEYEQ
+1239 EGELNHEDYEK

-1255 TKKYAQYRKE
+1255 TTKYAKYRKE
-1265 VERQFEWRKSEQNLN
+1265 VALQFEWQKSEQNLN
-1280 DSKGEKFKRRVDMA
+1280 DSKGEKFKRRVDKV
-1294 HKTAANNAKADY
+1294 HKTADNKAKADY
-1306 QNDHPDGQSVTDY
+1306 QNNHPDGQSITDY
-1319 FTSDIARFSSVM
+1319 FTSDIVQFSSVM

-1371 EAITPIMSAMSSY
+1371 EAITPIMNAMSSY

-1403 IKHAGKNAR
+1403 IKHAGKNAT

-1433 RKEANMQLAQAIA
+1433 RKEANMQVAQAIA

-1548 NNTIGMLTAADV
+1548 NNTIGMLTASDV

-1609 NFSMYDFKKEERHW
+1609 NVSMHDFKKEERHW
-1623 DILQQNK
+1623 DKLQQNK

>member
-1 MARNTQEFETVIRL
+1 MARNTQEFETVVRL

-69 GSSVQDTIHTLNN
+69 GSSVQDTIHTLSN

-106 NEEEFRR
+106 NEEEFRQ

-129 SSAGEAATETRR
+129 GSAGEAATETRR

-147 TVNAVLANVNGAS
+147 TVNAVLADVNGAS

-189 ENLKKITTR
+189 ENLKKVTNR

-222 LTKDQAV
+222 ITKDQAV

-254 ALQMVNEQIRETS
+254 ALQMVNEQLRETS
-267 RGTKAFDELAEKSRR
+267 HGTKAFDDLAEKSRR
-282 LKKQLADVND
+282 LKKQIADVND

-298 QRKGLVRGFID
+298 QRKGLVKGFID

-331 VRTCTDAFAS
+331 VRMCTNAFAS

-610 NETVQ
+610 NSTVQ
-615 ANLDKAKKSFHEL
+615 AGLDKAKKSFHEL

-644 TTASFTVQALSE
+644 TTASFTVNALSE
-656 LINFTTKYWKV
+656 LINYSTKYWKV
-667 LVPLAVAIATYNV
+667 LVPLGAAIATYTLLLKLK
-680 ALRWNTV
+680 AFEE
-687 VMVKNKVV
+687 KDNKVV
-695 KMWHIAMD
+695 KMWN
-703 KAHTAIIAAKNAVL
+703 IAAEKAETAVIAIKNATL
-717 TVASTV
+717 KISSGL
-723 YALLTGKISLATAA
+723 YALLTGKISLATVA

-742 TVVKANPYVAAAT
+742 KVVKANPYVAVAT
-755 AMAALVGVII
+755 AMAALVGVIV
-765 AFVSKT
+765 AFISKT
-771 DKATESQKEL
+771 DKATEAQKEL
-781 NKANAEAATQCRSEI
+781 NKVNAEAATQCRSEI
-796 VELSSLVNIAK
+796 VEMSSLVNIAK
-807 DKTASDAARIDAIK
+807 DKTASDAARMDAIK
-821 KLQEKY
+821 KLKEKY

-838 IYSQNAATSISNLT
+838 IYSQNAAKSIDNLT
-852 DMIMAQAKARA
+852 NSILAQAKARA
-863 YLAKVEEI
+863 YLAKIEEI
-871 QRKKQDVNEEYLESF
+871 QRKKQDVKEEYLESF
-886 WGKLWHGAKAGV
+886 WGKLWHGTKAFFEATV
-898 ETFWYDLKFPS
+898 YNRRH
-909 SKDYLKRVEYLKS
+909 DYLKPGYFSGLYGVANLFDR
-922 IKRKKGSL
+922 KRTIS
-930 KSVADEGRSVDDQL
+930 EQM
-944 KIDLAADLK
+944 KIDFNADMK
-953 ELDRKQKFFVK
+953 ELNEKQKLLETEFK
-964 EYQKIHKHIEEE
+964 KIHKNIEEE

-987 NKEEAAKAEKERKE
+987 NKEEADKAEKERKE
-1001 EERKRRAA
+1001 EERKRKAA

-1016 ERKREALQR
+1016 EHKRDALQR
-1025 KQEALRKKNLKDA
+1025 KQEALRKKKFKDA

-1073 IKTQSLDEQIRI
+1073 IKMQSLDEQIRI

-1099 KEELLMKYNDEV
+1099 KEELLMKYNDDV

-1207 GEKDVEKQKTLAV
+1207 GEKDVEKQKALAV

-1232 QMESLYK
+1232 QMENLYK

-1255 TKKYAQYRKE
+1255 TTKYAQYRKE
-1265 VERQFEWRKSEQNLN
+1265 VEQQFEWRKSVQNLT
-1280 DSKGEKFKRRVDMA
+1280 DSKGEKFKRRVDRT

-1319 FTSDIARFSSVM
+1319 FTSDIVQFSSVM

-1393 KVTQQKYDRM
+1393 KVTQRKYDRM

-1433 RKEANMQLAQAIA
+1433 RKEANMQVAQAIA

-1451 AVSAYAS
+1451 AISAYAS

-1478 AIAAG
+1478 TIAAG

-1609 NFSMYDFKKEERHW
+1609 NVSMYDFKKEERHW
-1623 DILQQNK
+1623 DQLQQNK

>member
-1 MARNTQEFETVIRL
+1 MARNTQEFETVVRL

-69 GSSVQDTIHTLNN
+69 GSSVQDTIHTLSN

-93 SVRNLRRQMANVT
+93 SVRNIRRQMANVT
-106 NEEEFRR
+106 NEEEFRQ

-129 SSAGEAATETRR
+129 GSAGEAATETRR

-147 TVNAVLANVNGAS
+147 TVNAVLADVNGAS

-189 ENLKKITTR
+189 ENLKKVTTR

-254 ALQMVNEQIRETS
+254 ALQMVNEQLRETS
-267 RGTKAFDELAEKSRR
+267 HGTKAFDDLAEKSRQ
-282 LKKQLADVND
+282 LKKQIAEVND

-298 QRKGLVRGFID
+298 QRKGLVSGFID

-322 AALTGLTQT
+322 AALTGLTHT
-331 VRTCTDAFAS
+331 VRMCTNAFAS

-358 QVREMNEDFKKMD
+358 QVRQMNEDFKKMD

-451 LAQNSSAQANYLVEF
+451 LAQNSSSQANYLVEF

-518 FAGIA
+518 FANIA

-610 NETVQ
+610 NSTVQ

-644 TTASFTVQALSE
+644 STASFTVKALSE
-656 LINFTTKYWKV
+656 LINFSTKYWKV

-680 ALRWNTV
+680 ALKWNTV
-687 VMVKNKVV
+687 IMAKNKVV

-717 TVASTV
+717 TVTSTV

-737 QTLFN
+737 QTLLN
-742 TVVKANPYVAAAT
+742 KVVKANPYVAAAT
-755 AMAALVGVII
+755 AMAALTSVII
-765 AFVSKT
+765 AFISKT
-771 DKATESQKEL
+771 DKATEAQKEL
-781 NKANAEAATQCRSEI
+781 NKVNAEAATQCRSEI
-796 VELSSLVNIAK
+796 VELSKLLDVAK
-807 DKTASDAARIDAIK
+807 DKTISDAARKEAIQ

-827 PGYLDNLSLEN
+827 PGYLKNLSLEN
-838 IYSQNAATSISNLT
+838 IRSQQTAESVANLT
-852 DMIMAQAKARA
+852 NLIMAQAKARA

-871 QRKKQDVNEEYLESF
+871 ERKKQDVNEEYLESF
-886 WGKLWHGAKAGV
+886 WGKLWHGFKAHAKAS
-898 ETFWYDLKFPS
+898 WDSLKRGPGGTQ
-909 SKDYLKRVEYLKS
+909 KDYDNDVNKNFNAE
-922 IKRKKGSL
+922 
-930 KSVADEGRSVDDQL
+930 
-944 KIDLAADLK
+944 LASDLK
-953 ELDRKQKFFVK
+953 ELDKKQRFFMK
-964 EYQKIHKHIEEE
+964 EY
-976 NAKIAAAIEKK
+976 EKK
-987 NKEEAAKAEKERKE
+987 LKEATKLSAQLGGGESPGLEGDNPKGGGGDYISNKELK
-1001 EERKRRAA
+1001 
-1009 LQAQANA
+1009 AQANA
-1016 ERKREALQR
+1016 ERKREALKR

-1073 IKTQSLDEQIRI
+1073 IKMQSLDEQIRI
-1085 NGAETEEAKALLRK
+1085 NGAESEEAKALLRK
-1099 KEELLMKYNDEV
+1099 KEELLMKYNEDV
-1111 RRMTEEEIRY
+1111 RRMSEEEIRY
-1121 RHDTLALQ
+1121 RHDNLALQ
-1129 LQSEFEQKGKSLYQ
+1129 LQSEYEQKGKSLYQ

-1207 GEKDVEKQKTLAV
+1207 GEKDVDKQKALAV
-1220 NRLKWMERYELQ
+1220 NRLNWMEQYELH
-1232 QMESLYK
+1232 QMENLYK
-1239 GGELKHEEYEQ
+1239 EGELQHEDYEK

-1255 TKKYAQYRKE
+1255 TSKYAQYRKA
-1265 VERQFEWRKSEQNLN
+1265 VELQFEWRQSEQNLN
-1280 DSKGEKFKRRVDMA
+1280 DAKGEKFKRRVDKV
-1294 HKTAANNAKADY
+1294 HKTADNKAKADY
-1306 QNDHPDGQSVTDY
+1306 QNEHPNGQSVSDY
-1319 FTSDIARFSSVM
+1319 FTADIVQFSSVM
-1331 ENIRQMEANGVISH
+1331 ENIRKMEANGVISH

-1359 VDQMGQKFQQAY
+1359 VDQMGQKFQMAY
-1371 EAITPIMSAMSSY
+1371 EAITPIMNAMSSY

-1393 KVTQQKYDRM
+1393 KVTQRKYDRM

-1412 LARKLEDKK
+1412 LARRLEDKK

-1433 RKEANMQLAQAIA
+1433 RKEANMQVAQAIA

-1535 LLPALRLIDKAQR
+1535 LLPALRLIDRAQR

-1609 NFSMYDFKKEERHW
+1609 NVSMHDFKKEERHW
-1623 DILQQNK
+1623 DKLQQNK

>member
-1 MARNTQEFETVIRL
+1 MSRNTQEFETVIKL

-25 TMQERLDELKRKKDT
+25 TMQERLDELKRKKNT
-40 LLSGKDY
+40 LLSSKDY

-54 LNKEIRQQSAAIKAF
+54 LNKEIRQQSAAIKTF
-69 GSSVQDTIHTLNN
+69 GSSVQDTIHTLSN

-106 NEEEFRR
+106 NEEEFRQ

-129 SSAGEAATETRR
+129 GSAGEAATETRR

-147 TVNAVLANVNGAS
+147 TVNAVLADVNGAS
-160 LSELRTA
+160 LAELRTA

-189 ENLKKITTR
+189 ENLKKVTTR

-222 LTKDQAV
+222 ITKDQAV

-254 ALQMVNEQIRETS
+254 ALQMVNEQLRETS
-267 RGTKAFDELAEKSRR
+267 HGTKAFDELAEKSRR
-282 LKKQLADVND
+282 LKKQIAEVND

-309 GLNKNWGAIVQGW
+309 GLNKNWGAVVQGW

-331 VRTCTDAFAS
+331 VRMCTDAFAS

-358 QVREMNEDFKKMD
+358 QVRELNEDFKKMD

-451 LAQNSSAQANYLVEF
+451 LAQNSPAQANYLVEF

-518 FAGIA
+518 FANIA

-610 NETVQ
+610 NTTVQ

-644 TTASFTVQALSE
+644 TTASFTVKALSE
-656 LINFTTKYWKV
+656 LINFSTRYWKV

-680 ALRWNTV
+680 ALKWNTV
-687 VMVKNKVV
+687 VMAKNKVV

-717 TVASTV
+717 TVTSTV

-737 QTLFN
+737 QTLLN
-742 TVVKANPYVAAAT
+742 KVVKANPYVAAAT
-755 AMAALVGVII
+755 AMAALVSVII
-765 AFVSKT
+765 AFISKT
-771 DKATESQKEL
+771 DKATEAQKEL
-781 NKANAEAATQCRSEI
+781 NKVNAEAATQCRSEI
-796 VELSSLVNIAK
+796 VELSKLFEVAK
-807 DKTASDAARIDAIK
+807 DKTLSDKARKEAIQ

-827 PGYLDNLSLEN
+827 PGYLKNLSLEN
-838 IYSQNAATSISNLT
+838 IHSKNAAKAIEHLT
-852 DMIMAQAKARA
+852 NMILAQAKARV

-871 QRKKQDVNEEYLESF
+871 ERKKQEVNEEYLESF
-886 WGKLWHGAKAGV
+886 WGKLWHGFKARV
-898 ETFWYDLKFPS
+898 KTSWDT
-909 SKDYLKRVEYLKS
+909 LKRGPGGKQGDYEKEVDKNLKAE
-922 IKRKKGSL
+922 L
-930 KSVADEGRSVDDQL
+930 E
-944 KIDLAADLK
+944 ADLK
-953 ELDRKQKFFVK
+953 ELDKKQTYFEKLYKQKLTETTKMSAQQGGGEAPDLGGDDPNGNGGDYISDK
-964 EYQKIHKHIEEE
+964 ELK
-976 NAKIAAAIEKK
+976 
-987 NKEEAAKAEKERKE
+987 
-1001 EERKRRAA
+1001 
-1009 LQAQANA
+1009 AQANA
-1016 ERKREALQR
+1016 EHKREALQR
-1025 KQEALRKKNLKDA
+1025 KQEALRKKKLKDA

-1073 IKTQSLDEQIRI
+1073 IKMQSLDEQIRI
-1085 NGAETEEAKALLRK
+1085 NGAESEEAKALLRK
-1099 KEELLMKYNDEV
+1099 KEELLMKYNEDV
-1111 RRMTEEEIRY
+1111 RRMSEEEIRY
-1121 RHDTLALQ
+1121 RHDNLALQ
-1129 LQSEFEQKGKSLYQ
+1129 LQSEYEQKGKSLYQ

-1196 QELLSQLQEEY
+1196 QELLAQLQEEY
-1207 GEKDVEKQKTLAV
+1207 GEKDVEKQKALAV
-1220 NRLKWMERYELQ
+1220 NRLKWMEQYELH
-1232 QMESLYK
+1232 QMENLYK
-1239 GGELKHEEYEQ
+1239 EGELNHEDYEK

-1255 TKKYAQYRKE
+1255 TTKYAKYRKE
-1265 VERQFEWRKSEQNLN
+1265 VALQFEWQKSEQNLN
-1280 DSKGEKFKRRVDMA
+1280 DSKGEKFKRRVDKV

-1306 QNDHPDGQSVTDY
+1306 QNNHPDGQSITDY
-1319 FTSDIARFSSVM
+1319 FTSDIVQFSSVM

-1359 VDQMGQKFQQAY
+1359 VDQMGQKFQMAY

-1412 LARKLEDKK
+1412 LARRLEDKK

-1433 RKEANMQLAQAIA
+1433 RKEANMQVAQAIA

-1528 RAVNNPQ
+1528 RAVNNAQ

-1581 NAELSGVIGKM
+1581 NSELSGVIGKM

-1609 NFSMYDFKKEERHW
+1609 NVSMHDFKKEERHW
-1623 DILQQNK
+1623 DKLQQNK

>member
-1 MARNTQEFETVIRL
+1 MARNTQEFETVVRL

-25 TMQERLDELKRKKDT
+25 IMQERLDELKRKKDT

-54 LNKEIRQQSAAIKAF
+54 LNKEIRQQSAAIRAF
-69 GSSVQDTIHTLNN
+69 GSSVQDTIQTLSN

-106 NEEEFRR
+106 NEEEFRQ

-129 SSAGEAATETRR
+129 GSAGEAATETRR

-147 TVNAVLANVNGAS
+147 TVNAVLADVNGAS
-160 LSELRTA
+160 LAELRTA

-189 ENLKKITTR
+189 ENLKKVTTR

-204 RQKQVNLT
+204 RQRQVNLT

-229 VARENKVIDQTLRNL
+229 VARENKVIDQTLRKL

-254 ALQMVNEQIRETS
+254 ALQMVNEQLRETNH
-267 RGTKAFDELAEKSRR
+267 GTKAFDELAEKSRR
-282 LKKQLADVND
+282 LKKQIAEVND

-331 VRTCTDAFAS
+331 VRMCSDAFAS

-358 QVREMNEDFKKMD
+358 QVRELNEDFKKMD

-518 FAGIA
+518 FADIA

-559 KMFQDMGLDGTR
+559 KMFQEMGLDGTR

-610 NETVQ
+610 NSTVQ

-644 TTASFTVQALSE
+644 STASYTVKALSE

-667 LVPLAVAIATYNV
+667 LVPLGAAIATYTLLLKLN
-680 ALRWNTV
+680 AFEKEN
-687 VMVKNKVV
+687 NKV
-695 KMWHIAMD
+695 KLMWEIAKD
-703 KAHTAIIAAKNAVL
+703 IYHTAVIKAKNL
-717 TVASTV
+717 QLKISSTY
-723 YALLTGKISLATAA
+723 YALLTGKISLATVA

-742 TVVKANPYVAAAT
+742 KVVKANPYVAVAT
-755 AMAALVGVII
+755 AMAALVGVIV
-765 AFVSKT
+765 AFISKT
-771 DKATESQKEL
+771 DKATEAQKEL
-781 NKANAEAATQCRSEI
+781 NKVNAEAATQCRSEI
-796 VELSSLVNIAK
+796 VEMSSLVKIAQ
-807 DKTASDAARIDAIK
+807 DKSASDAARMDAIK

-838 IYSQNAATSISNLT
+838 IYSQNAATSIANLT
-852 DMIMAQAKARA
+852 NMILEQAKARIL
-863 YLAKVEEI
+863 LAKVEEI
-871 QRKKQDVNEEYLESF
+871 QRKKEEMKKEYLESW
-886 WGKLWHGAKAGV
+886 WGAAWHSLKASFEASANNWKNIFKGTDYV
-898 ETFWYDLKFPS
+898 KG
-909 SKDYLKRVEYLKS
+909 KD
-922 IKRKKGSL
+922 GSL
-930 KSVADEGRSVDDQL
+930 QVVEHKRTINDQV
-944 KIDLAADLK
+944 KIDLNADLK
-953 ELDRKQKFFVK
+953 ELEQKQKFFEK
-964 EYQKIHKHIEEE
+964 EYQKIHKNIEEE
-976 NAKIAAAIEKK
+976 NAKISAAIEKR
-987 NKEEAAKAEKERKE
+987 NKEEADKAEKERKE

-1073 IKTQSLDEQIRI
+1073 IKMQSLDEQIRI
-1085 NGAETEEAKALLRK
+1085 NGAESEEAKALLRK

-1121 RHDTLALQ
+1121 RHDSLALQ

-1150 ALYQNELDALIER
+1150 ALYQNELDALMER
-1163 QRLYNKGTQEYL
+1163 QGLYNKGTQEYL

-1255 TKKYAQYRKE
+1255 TTKYAQYRNE
-1265 VERQFEWRKSEQNLN
+1265 VEQQFEWRKSEQNLT
-1280 DSKGEKFKRRVDMA
+1280 DSKGKKFKRRVDRA

-1319 FTSDIARFSSVM
+1319 FTSDIVQFSSVM

-1371 EAITPIMSAMSSY
+1371 EAITPIMNAMSSY

-1403 IKHAGKNAR
+1403 IKHAGKNAT

-1433 RKEANMQLAQAIA
+1433 RKEANMQVAQAIA

-1478 AIAAG
+1478 AMAAG

-1609 NFSMYDFKKEERHW
+1609 NVSMHDFKKEERHW
-1623 DILQQNK
+1623 DRLQQNK

>member
-1 MARNTQEFETVIRL
+1 MARNTQEFETVVRL

-54 LNKEIRQQSAAIKAF
+54 LNKEIRQQSAAIKAL
-69 GSSVQDTIHTLNN
+69 GSSVQDTIHTLSN

-106 NEEEFRR
+106 NEEEFRQ

-129 SSAGEAATETRR
+129 GSAGEAATETRR

-147 TVNAVLANVNGAS
+147 TVNAVLADVNGAS
-160 LSELRTA
+160 LAELRTA

-189 ENLKKITTR
+189 ENLKKVTTR

-254 ALQMVNEQIRETS
+254 ALQMVNEQLRETS
-267 RGTKAFDELAEKSRR
+267 HGTKAFDELAEKSRR
-282 LKKQLADVND
+282 LKKQIAEVND

-309 GLNKNWGAIVQGW
+309 GLNKNWGAVVQGW

-331 VRTCTDAFAS
+331 VRMCTNAFAS

-358 QVREMNEDFKKMD
+358 QVRELNEDFKKMD

-392 SKEGIEEFVDAA
+392 SKDGIEEFVDAA

-419 VDQIGKLAMA
+419 VDQIGKLTMA

-518 FAGIA
+518 FANIA

-559 KMFQDMGLDGTR
+559 KMFQEMGLDGTR

-610 NETVQ
+610 NSTVQ

-644 TTASFTVQALSE
+644 TTASFTVKALSE
-656 LINFTTKYWKV
+656 LINFSTKYWKV

-680 ALRWNTV
+680 ALKWNTV
-687 VMVKNKVV
+687 IMAKNKVV

-717 TVASTV
+717 TVTSTV

-737 QTLFN
+737 QTLLN
-742 TVVKANPYVAAAT
+742 KVVKANPYVAAAT
-755 AMAALVGVII
+755 AMAALTSVII
-765 AFVSKT
+765 AFISKT
-771 DKATESQKEL
+771 DKATEAQKEL
-781 NKANAEAATQCRSEI
+781 NKVNAEAATQCRSEI
-796 VELSSLVNIAK
+796 VELSSLVKIAK
-807 DKTASDAARIDAIK
+807 DKSASDAARRDAIK

-838 IYSQNAATSISNLT
+838 IYSQNAATSIANLT
-852 DMIMAQAKARA
+852 NMILDQAKARIL
-863 YLAKVEEI
+863 LAKVEEI
-871 QRKKQDVNEEYLESF
+871 QRKKEEMKKEYLESW
-886 WGKLWHGAKAGV
+886 WGAAWHSLKASFEASANNWKNFFKGTDYV
-898 ETFWYDLKFPS
+898 KG
-909 SKDYLKRVEYLKS
+909 KD
-922 IKRKKGSL
+922 GSL
-930 KSVADEGRSVDDQL
+930 KVIEHKRTINDQVKVDL
-944 KIDLAADLK
+944 NADLTALETK
-953 ELDRKQKFFVK
+953 KKFFET
-964 EYQKIHKHIEEE
+964 EYNKIQKHIEEE
-976 NAKIAAAIEKK
+976 NAKIAAAIDKK
-987 NKEEAAKAEKERKE
+987 NKEEADKEEKERKE
-1001 EERKRRAA
+1001 EERKRLAA

-1073 IKTQSLDEQIRI
+1073 IKMQSLDEQIRI
-1085 NGAETEEAKALLRK
+1085 NGAESEEAKALLRK
-1099 KEELLMKYNDEV
+1099 KEELLMKYNDDV
-1111 RRMTEEEIRY
+1111 RRMSEEEIRY

-1129 LQSEFEQKGKSLYQ
+1129 LQSEYEQKGKSLYQ

-1150 ALYQNELDALIER
+1150 ALYQNELDALMER
-1163 QRLYNKGTQEYL
+1163 QQLYNKGTQEYL

-1207 GEKDVEKQKTLAV
+1207 GEKDVAKQKTLAV

-1232 QMESLYK
+1232 QMENLYK

-1255 TKKYAQYRKE
+1255 TTKYAQYRNE
-1265 VERQFEWRKSEQNLN
+1265 VEQQFEWRKSEQNLT
-1280 DSKGEKFKRRVDMA
+1280 DSKGEKFKRRVDRA

-1306 QNDHPDGQSVTDY
+1306 QNDHPNGQSVTDY
-1319 FTSDIARFSSVM
+1319 FTSDIVQFSSVM

-1359 VDQMGQKFQQAY
+1359 VDQMGQKFQMAY

-1403 IKHAGKNAR
+1403 IKHAGKNAT

-1535 LLPALRLIDKAQR
+1535 LLPALQLIDKAQR

-1581 NAELSGVIGKM
+1581 NAELSGVIGRM

-1609 NFSMYDFKKEERHW
+1609 NVSMHDFKKEERHW
-1623 DILQQNK
+1623 DKLQQNK

>member
-1 MARNTQEFETVIRL
+1 MARNTQEFETVVRL

-25 TMQERLDELKRKKDT
+25 IMQERLDELKRKKDT

-69 GSSVQDTIHTLNN
+69 GSSVKDTIHTLSN

-106 NEEEFRR
+106 NEEEFRQ

-129 SSAGEAATETRR
+129 GSAGEAATETRR

-147 TVNAVLANVNGAS
+147 TVNAVLADVNGAS

-189 ENLKKITTR
+189 ENLKKVTTR

-212 IDKYDKEIQQ
+212 IDKYDKEIRQ

-254 ALQMVNEQIRETS
+254 ALQMVNEQLRETS
-267 RGTKAFDELAEKSRR
+267 HGTKAFDELAEKSRR
-282 LKKQLADVND
+282 LKKQIADVND

-309 GLNKNWGAIVQGW
+309 SLNKNWGAVVQGW

-331 VRTCTDAFAS
+331 VRMCTNAFAS

-518 FAGIA
+518 FANIA

-610 NETVQ
+610 NSTVQ

-644 TTASFTVQALSE
+644 TTASFTVKALSE
-656 LINFTTKYWKV
+656 LINFSTKYWKV
-667 LVPLAVAIATYNV
+667 LVPLAVAITTYNV
-680 ALRWNTV
+680 ALKWNTV
-687 VMVKNKVV
+687 IMAKNKVV

-717 TVASTV
+717 TVTSTV

-737 QTLFN
+737 QTLLN
-742 TVVKANPYVAAAT
+742 KVVKANPYVAAAT
-755 AMAALVGVII
+755 AMAALTSVII
-765 AFVSKT
+765 AFISKT
-771 DKATESQKEL
+771 DKATEAQKEL
-781 NKANAEAATQCRSEI
+781 NKVNAEAATQCRSEI

-807 DKTASDAARIDAIK
+807 DKTASDAARMDAIK
-821 KLQEKY
+821 KIQEKY

-852 DMIMAQAKARA
+852 NMILEQAKARTL
-863 YLAKVEEI
+863 LAKIEEI
-871 QRKKQDVNEEYLESF
+871 QRKKEDVNKEYLDSF
-886 WGKLWHGAKAGV
+886 WGKLWHGFKARV
-898 ETFWYDLKFPS
+898 KTSWDT
-909 SKDYLKRVEYLKS
+909 LKRGPGGKQVDYEKEVNTNLKAE
-922 IKRKKGSL
+922 L
-930 KSVADEGRSVDDQL
+930 E
-944 KIDLAADLK
+944 ADLTAL
-953 ELDRKQKFFVK
+953 ETKQKFFET
-964 EYQKIHKHIEEE
+964 EYKKIHKNIEEE
-976 NAKIAAAIEKK
+976 NAKIAAATEKR
-987 NKEEAAKAEKERKE
+987 NKEEAEKEEKKRKE
-1001 EERKRRAA
+1001 EERKR
-1009 LQAQANA
+1009 QASIREQANA
-1016 ERKREALQR
+1016 EHKREALQR

-1073 IKTQSLDEQIRI
+1073 IKMQSLDEQIRI
-1085 NGAETEEAKALLRK
+1085 NGAESEEAKALLRK
-1099 KEELLMKYNDEV
+1099 KEELLMKYNDDV
-1111 RRMTEEEIRY
+1111 RRMSEEEIRY
-1121 RHDTLALQ
+1121 RHDSLALQ
-1129 LQSEFEQKGKSLYQ
+1129 LQSEYEQKGKSLYQ

-1163 QRLYNKGTQEYL
+1163 QHLYNKGTQEYL

-1207 GEKDVEKQKTLAV
+1207 GDKDVEKQKVLAV
-1220 NRLKWMERYELQ
+1220 NRLKWMEQYELH
-1232 QMESLYK
+1232 QMENLYK
-1239 GGELKHEEYEQ
+1239 EGELNHEDYEK

-1255 TKKYAQYRKE
+1255 TSKYAKYRKE
-1265 VERQFEWRKSEQNLN
+1265 VALQFEWRQSEQNLN
-1280 DSKGEKFKRRVDMA
+1280 DAKGEKFKRRVDKV
-1294 HKTAANNAKADY
+1294 HKTADNKAKADY
-1306 QNDHPDGQSVTDY
+1306 QNDHPDGQSITDY
-1319 FTSDIARFSSVM
+1319 FTSDIVQFSSVM

-1359 VDQMGQKFQQAY
+1359 VDQMGQKFQMAY

-1393 KVTQQKYDRM
+1393 KVTQQKFDRM
-1403 IKHAGKNAR
+1403 IKHAGKNAT

-1433 RKEANMQLAQAIA
+1433 RKEANMQVAQAIA

-1478 AIAAG
+1478 AMAAG

-1548 NNTIGMLTAADV
+1548 NNTIGMLTASDV

-1581 NAELSGVIGKM
+1581 NSELSGVIGKM

-1609 NFSMYDFKKEERHW
+1609 HFSMYDFKKEERHW
-1623 DILQQNK
+1623 DKLQQNK

>member
-1 MARNTQEFETVIRL
+1 MSRNTQEFETVVRL

-40 LLSGKDY
+40 LLRGKDY

-69 GSSVQDTIHTLNN
+69 GSSVQDTIHTLSN

-106 NEEEFRR
+106 NEEEFRQ

-129 SSAGEAATETRR
+129 GSAGEAATETRR

-147 TVNAVLANVNGAS
+147 TVNAVLADVNGAS

-189 ENLKKITTR
+189 ENLKKVTNR

-222 LTKDQAV
+222 ITKDQAV
-229 VARENKVIDQTLRNL
+229 VARENKVIDHTLRNL

-254 ALQMVNEQIRETS
+254 ALQMVNEQLRETS
-267 RGTKAFDELAEKSRR
+267 HGTKAFDDLAEKSRR
-282 LKKQLADVND
+282 LKKQIADVND

-298 QRKGLVRGFID
+298 QRKGLVKGFID

-331 VRTCTDAFAS
+331 VRMCTDAFAS

-610 NETVQ
+610 NSTVQ
-615 ANLDKAKKSFHEL
+615 AGLDKAKKSFHEL

-644 TTASFTVQALSE
+644 STASYTVKALSE

-667 LVPLAVAIATYNV
+667 LVPMAVAIATYNV
-680 ALRWNTV
+680 ALKWNTV
-687 VMVKNKVV
+687 VMAKNKVV

-717 TVASTV
+717 TVTSTV

-742 TVVKANPYVAAAT
+742 TVVKSNPYVAAAT
-755 AMAALVGVII
+755 AMAALTAVII
-765 AFVSKT
+765 AFISKT
-771 DKATESQKEL
+771 DKAAEAQKEL
-781 NKANAEAATQCRSEI
+781 NKVNAEAATQCRSEI
-796 VELSSLVNIAK
+796 VELSSLVKIAQ
-807 DKTASDAARIDAIK
+807 DKTASDAARRDAIK

-838 IYSQNAATSISNLT
+838 IYSQNAATSIANLT
-852 DMIMAQAKARA
+852 NMILDQAKARML
-863 YLAKVEEI
+863 LAKVEEI
-871 QRKKQDVNEEYLESF
+871 QRKKEEMKKEYLESW
-886 WGKLWHGAKAGV
+886 WGAAWHSLKA
-898 ETFWYDLKFPS
+898 TFEASANNWKNFFKGTDYVKG
-909 SKDYLKRVEYLKS
+909 KD
-922 IKRKKGSL
+922 GSL
-930 KSVADEGRSVDDQL
+930 KVIEYKRSINDQVKVDL
-944 KIDLAADLK
+944 NANLK
-953 ELDRKQKFFVK
+953 ELEQKQKFFET
-964 EYQKIHKHIEEE
+964 EYQKIHKNIEEE

-987 NKEEAAKAEKERKE
+987 NKEEAEKEEKKRKE

-1009 LQAQANA
+1009 LRAQANA

-1025 KQEALRKKNLKDA
+1025 KQEALRKKKLKDA

-1073 IKTQSLDEQIRI
+1073 IKMQSLDEQIRI

-1099 KEELLMKYNDEV
+1099 KEELLMKYNEDV
-1111 RRMTEEEIRY
+1111 RRMSEEEIRY
-1121 RHDTLALQ
+1121 RHDNLALQ
-1129 LQSEFEQKGKSLYQ
+1129 LQSEYEQKGKSLYQ

-1150 ALYQNELDALIER
+1150 ALYQNELDALMER
-1163 QRLYNKGTQEYL
+1163 QQLYNKGTQEYL

-1207 GEKDVEKQKTLAV
+1207 GEKDVAKQKTLAV
-1220 NRLKWMERYELQ
+1220 NRLKWMEQYELQ
-1232 QMESLYK
+1232 QMESIYK

-1255 TKKYAQYRKE
+1255 TTKYAQYRKE
-1265 VERQFEWRKSEQNLN
+1265 VEQQFEWRKSEQNLT
-1280 DSKGEKFKRRVDMA
+1280 DSKGEKFKRRVDRA

-1306 QNDHPDGQSVTDY
+1306 QNDHPNGQSVTDY
-1319 FTSDIARFSSVM
+1319 FTSDIVQFSSVM

-1359 VDQMGQKFQQAY
+1359 VDQMGQKFQMAY

-1393 KVTQQKYDRM
+1393 KVTQRKYDRM

-1412 LARKLEDKK
+1412 LARRLEDKK

-1433 RKEANMQLAQAIA
+1433 RKEANMQVAQAIA

-1464 APANLVMAPIAAGL
+1464 APANLVVAPIAAGL

-1483 AIQIATIKKQQQA
+1483 AIQIATIKKQQQV

-1535 LLPALRLIDKAQR
+1535 LLPALRLIDRAQR

-1609 NFSMYDFKKEERHW
+1609 NVSMYDFKKEERHW
-1623 DILQQNK
+1623 DKLQQNK

>member
-1 MARNTQEFETVIRL
+1 MARNTQEFETVVRL

-54 LNKEIRQQSAAIKAF
+54 LNKEIRQQSAAIRAF
-69 GSSVQDTIHTLNN
+69 GSSVQDTIHTLSN

-106 NEEEFRR
+106 NEEEFRQ

-129 SSAGEAATETRR
+129 GSAGEAATETRR

-189 ENLKKITTR
+189 ENLKKVTSR

-204 RQKQVNLT
+204 RQKLVNLT

-254 ALQMVNEQIRETS
+254 ALQMVNEQLRETS
-267 RGTKAFDELAEKSRR
+267 HGTKAFDELSEKSRR
-282 LKKQLADVND
+282 LKKQIAEVND

-331 VRTCTDAFAS
+331 VRMCSDAFAS

-358 QVREMNEDFKKMD
+358 QVRELNEDFKKMD

-419 VDQIGKLAMA
+419 VDQIGKLTMA
-429 FGEDQRMGLRG
+429 FGEDKRMGLRG
-440 AMLATGSAINE
+440 AMLATGSAVNE

-518 FAGIA
+518 FANIA

-559 KMFQDMGLDGTR
+559 KMFQEMGLDGTR

-610 NETVQ
+610 NSTVQ

-644 TTASFTVQALSE
+644 TTASFTVKALSE
-656 LINFTTKYWKV
+656 LINFSTKYWKV
-667 LVPLAVAIATYNV
+667 LVPLGAAIATYTLLLKLKAFEEKN
-680 ALRWNTV
+680 
-687 VMVKNKVV
+687 NKVV
-695 KMWHIAMD
+695 KMWN
-703 KAHTAIIAAKNAVL
+703 IAAEKAETAVIAIKNATL
-717 TVASTV
+717 KISSGL

-737 QTLFN
+737 QTLLN
-742 TVVKANPYVAAAT
+742 KVVKANPYVAAAT
-755 AMAALVGVII
+755 AMAALTSVII
-765 AFVSKT
+765 AFISKT

-781 NKANAEAATQCRSEI
+781 NKVNAEAATQCRSEI
-796 VELSSLVNIAK
+796 VELSKLLEVAK
-807 DKTASDAARIDAIK
+807 DKTLSDTARKEAIQ

-827 PGYLDNLSLEN
+827 PGYLKNLSLEN
-838 IYSQNAATSISNLT
+838 IRSQQTAESVANLT
-852 DMIMAQAKARA
+852 NLIMAQAKARA

-871 QRKKQDVNEEYLESF
+871 ERKKQDVNEEYLESF
-886 WGKLWHGAKAGV
+886 WGKLWHGFKARV
-898 ETFWYDLKFPS
+898 KTSWDI
-909 SKDYLKRVEYLKS
+909 LKRGPGGKQVDYEKEVNKNLK
-922 IKRKKGSL
+922 
-930 KSVADEGRSVDDQL
+930 A
-944 KIDLAADLK
+944 DLAADLK
-953 ELDRKQKFFVK
+953 ELDRKQRFFMK
-964 EYQKIHKHIEEE
+964 EY
-976 NAKIAAAIEKK
+976 EKK
-987 NKEEAAKAEKERKE
+987 LKEAAKLSAQQGGGE
-1001 EERKRRAA
+1001 APDTGGDAPNGGGGNNTA

-1016 ERKREALQR
+1016 ERKQEALQR

-1073 IKTQSLDEQIRI
+1073 IKMQSLDEQIRI

-1099 KEELLMKYNDEV
+1099 KEELLMKYNDDV

-1121 RHDTLALQ
+1121 RHDTVALQ
-1129 LQSEFEQKGKSLYQ
+1129 LQSEYEQKGKSLYQ
-1143 NQEALNE
+1143 NQEALYE

-1207 GEKDVEKQKTLAV
+1207 GEKDVAKQKTLAV

-1239 GGELKHEEYEQ
+1239 GGELKHEEYDQ

-1255 TKKYAQYRKE
+1255 TTKYAQYRKE
-1265 VERQFEWRKSEQNLN
+1265 VEQQFEWRKSEQNLN
-1280 DSKGEKFKRRVDMA
+1280 DSKGEKFKRRVDRA

-1306 QNDHPDGQSVTDY
+1306 QNVHPDGQSVTDY
-1319 FTSDIARFSSVM
+1319 FTADIVQFSSVM

-1371 EAITPIMSAMSSY
+1371 EAITPIMNAMSSY

-1403 IKHAGKNAR
+1403 IKHAGKNAT

-1433 RKEANMQLAQAIA
+1433 RKEANMQVAQAIA

-1478 AIAAG
+1478 AMAAG

-1535 LLPALRLIDKAQR
+1535 LLPALQLIDKAQR

-1609 NFSMYDFKKEERHW
+1609 NVSMHDFKKEERHW
-1623 DILQQNK
+1623 DKLQQNK

>member
-1 MARNTQEFETVIRL
+1 MARNTQEFETVVRL

-25 TMQERLDELKRKKDT
+25 TMQERLDELKRKKDS

-69 GSSVQDTIHTLNN
+69 GSSVQDTIHTLSN

-106 NEEEFRR
+106 NQEEFRQ

-129 SSAGEAATETRR
+129 GSAGEAATETRR

-189 ENLKKITTR
+189 ENLKKVTTR

-254 ALQMVNEQIRETS
+254 ALQMVNEQLRETNH
-267 RGTKAFDELAEKSRR
+267 GTKAFDELAEKSRR
-282 LKKQLADVND
+282 LKKQIAEVND

-298 QRKGLVRGFID
+298 QRKGLVRGVID

-331 VRTCTDAFAS
+331 VRMCTNAFAS

-358 QVREMNEDFKKMD
+358 QVRELNEDFKKMD

-392 SKEGIEEFVDAA
+392 SKEEIEEFVDAA

-419 VDQIGKLAMA
+419 VDQIGKLTMA
-429 FGEDQRMGLRG
+429 FGEDKRMGLRG
-440 AMLATGSAINE
+440 AMLATGSAVNE
-451 LAQNSSAQANYLVEF
+451 LAQNSSSQANYLVEF

-518 FAGIA
+518 FANIA

-610 NETVQ
+610 NSTVQ

-644 TTASFTVQALSE
+644 TTASFTVKALSE
-656 LINFTTKYWKV
+656 LINFSTKYWKV

-680 ALRWNTV
+680 ALKWNTV
-687 VMVKNKVV
+687 IMAKNKVV

-717 TVASTV
+717 AVTSTV

-737 QTLFN
+737 QTLLN
-742 TVVKANPYVAAAT
+742 KVVKANPYVAAAT
-755 AMAALVGVII
+755 AMAALVSVII
-765 AFVSKT
+765 AFISKT
-771 DKATESQKEL
+771 DKATEAQKEL
-781 NKANAEAATQCRSEI
+781 NKVNAEAATQCRSEI
-796 VELSSLVNIAK
+796 VELSKLFEVAK
-807 DKTASDAARIDAIK
+807 DKTLSDKARKEAIQ

-838 IYSQNAATSISNLT
+838 IYSQNAAKSIENLT
-852 DMIMAQAKARA
+852 NMILAQAKARA

-871 QRKKQDVNEEYLESF
+871 ERKKEEVNEEYLESF
-886 WGKLWHGAKAGV
+886 WGKLWHGFKARV
-898 ETFWYDLKFPS
+898 KTSWDT
-909 SKDYLKRVEYLKS
+909 LKRGPGGKQGDYEKEVDKNLKAE
-922 IKRKKGSL
+922 L
-930 KSVADEGRSVDDQL
+930 E
-944 KIDLAADLK
+944 ADLK
-953 ELDRKQKFFVK
+953 ELDKKQTYFEKLYKQKLTETTK
-964 EYQKIHKHIEEE
+964 MSAQQGGGKSSKPGGDDPNGNGGDYIS
-976 NAKIAAAIEKK
+976 
-987 NKEEAAKAEKERKE
+987 NKELK
-1001 EERKRRAA
+1001 
-1009 LQAQANA
+1009 AQANA

-1073 IKTQSLDEQIRI
+1073 IKMQSLDEQIRI
-1085 NGAETEEAKALLRK
+1085 NGAESEEAKALLRK
-1099 KEELLMKYNDEV
+1099 KEELLMKYNDDV

-1121 RHDTLALQ
+1121 RHDSLALQ

-1163 QRLYNKGTQEYL
+1163 QGLYNKGTQEYL

-1207 GEKDVEKQKTLAV
+1207 GEKDVDKQKALAV
-1220 NRLKWMERYELQ
+1220 NRLNWMEQYELH
-1232 QMESLYK
+1232 QMENLYK
-1239 GGELKHEEYEQ
+1239 EGELQHEDYEK

-1255 TKKYAQYRKE
+1255 TSKYAQYRKA
-1265 VERQFEWRKSEQNLN
+1265 VELQFEWRQSEQNLN
-1280 DSKGEKFKRRVDMA
+1280 DAKGEKFKRRVDKV
-1294 HKTAANNAKADY
+1294 HKTADNKAKADY
-1306 QNDHPDGQSVTDY
+1306 QNEHPNGQSVSDY
-1319 FTSDIARFSSVM
+1319 FTADIVQFSSVM
-1331 ENIRQMEANGVISH
+1331 ENIRKMEANGVISH

-1359 VDQMGQKFQQAY
+1359 VDQMGQKFQMAY
-1371 EAITPIMSAMSSY
+1371 EAITPIMNAMSSY

-1403 IKHAGKNAR
+1403 IKHAGKNAT

-1433 RKEANMQLAQAIA
+1433 RKEANMQVAQAIA

-1535 LLPALRLIDKAQR
+1535 LLPALQLIDRAQR
-1548 NNTIGMLTAADV
+1548 NNTIGMLTASDV

-1609 NFSMYDFKKEERHW
+1609 IFSMHDFKKEERHW
-1623 DILQQNK
+1623 DKLQQNK

>member
-1 MARNTQEFETVIRL
+1 MSRNTQEFETVIRL

-47 DAKDLRT
+47 DAKDLRA
-54 LNKEIRQQSAAIKAF
+54 LNKEIRQQSAAVKAF
-69 GSSVQDTIHTLNN
+69 GSSVQDTIHTLSN

-106 NEEEFRR
+106 NEDEFRR

-147 TVNAVLANVNGAS
+147 TVNAVLADVNGAS

-298 QRKGLVRGFID
+298 RRKGLVRGFID

-656 LINFTTKYWKV
+656 LINYSTKYWKV

-755 AMAALVGVII
+755 AMAALTAAII
-765 AFVSKT
+765 AFISKT
-771 DKATESQKEL
+771 DEATESQKEL

-796 VELSSLVNIAK
+796 VELSKLLDVAK
-807 DKTASDAARIDAIK
+807 DKTLSDTARKEAIQ

-827 PGYLDNLSLEN
+827 PGYLKNLSLEN
-838 IYSQNAATSISNLT
+838 VYSQKTAESVANLT
-852 DMIMAQAKARA
+852 NLIIAQAKARA

-871 QRKKQDVNEEYLESF
+871 ERNKEEVKADYLESF
-886 WGKLWHGAKAGV
+886 WGKLWHGAKAKV
-898 ETFWYDLKFPS
+898 ESWWYNMKLPFTKGFLKDTDF
-909 SKDYLKRVEYLKS
+909 V
-922 IKRKKGSL
+922 KRKDGSL
-930 KSVADEGRSVDDQL
+930 KLVSYHRSEDQQL
-944 KIDLAADLK
+944 KIDLDADLK
-953 ELDRKQKFFVK
+953 ELDRKQKFFENVYHKKLK
-964 EYQKIHKHIEEE
+964 EI
-976 NAKIAAAIEKK
+976 AKLSAQQGGG
-987 NKEEAAKAEKERKE
+987 EASDPEGNDPNGDSGGGGKS
-1001 EERKRRAA
+1001 

-1016 ERKREALQR
+1016 EHKREALQR

-1073 IKTQSLDEQIRI
+1073 FKTQSLDEQIRI
-1085 NGAETEEAKALLRK
+1085 YGAESEEAKALLRK
-1099 KEELLMKYNDEV
+1099 KEELLMKYNDDV

-1121 RHDTLALQ
+1121 RHDSIALQ
-1129 LQSEFEQKGKSLYQ
+1129 LQSEYEQKGKSLYQ

-1150 ALYQNELDALIER
+1150 ALYQNEQDALMER

-1182 QREGMHKIENARHY
+1182 QREGMHKIENARRY

-1232 QMESLYK
+1232 QMESLYN
-1239 GGELKHEEYEQ
+1239 GGELKHEEYER
-1250 RKTEI
+1250 RKTES

-1319 FTSDIARFSSVM
+1319 FTSDIVRFSSVM

-1345 QEAMAAMGQATADM
+1345 KEAMAAMGQATADM

-1433 RKEANMQLAQAIA
+1433 RKESNMQVAQAIA

-1478 AIAAG
+1478 AMAAG
-1483 AIQIATIKKQQQA
+1483 AIQIATIKKQRQA

-1548 NNTIGMLTAADV
+1548 NNTIGTLTAADV

-1567 TTVVSAPTVNVQTD
+1567 TTVVSAPTVNVRTD

-1609 NFSMYDFKKEERHW
+1609 NFSMHDFKKEERHW
-1623 DILQQNK
+1623 DKLQQNK

>member
-69 GSSVQDTIHTLNN
+69 GSSVQDTIHTLSN

-106 NEEEFRR
+106 NEEEFRQ

-129 SSAGEAATETRR
+129 GSAGEAATETRR

-177 TKPDTKAYQAHA
+177 TTPDTKAYQAHA
-189 ENLKKITTR
+189 ENLKKVTTR

-254 ALQMVNEQIRETS
+254 ALQMVNEQLRETS
-267 RGTKAFDELAEKSRR
+267 HGTKAFDELAEKSRR
-282 LKKQLADVND
+282 LKKQIAEVND

-331 VRTCTDAFAS
+331 VRMCSDAFAS

-358 QVREMNEDFKKMD
+358 QVRELNEDFKKMD

-392 SKEGIEEFVDAA
+392 SKDGIEEFVDAA

-419 VDQIGKLAMA
+419 VDQIGKLTMA
-429 FGEDQRMGLRG
+429 FGEDKRMGLRG
-440 AMLATGSAINE
+440 AMLATGSAVNE

-508 LTKMTTNTKK
+508 LTKMTINTKK
-518 FAGIA
+518 FANIA

-541 VLTLL
+541 VLMLL

-559 KMFQDMGLDGTR
+559 KMFQEMGLDGTR

-580 DKIDLVK
+580 DKIDIVK

-610 NETVQ
+610 NTTVQ

-644 TTASFTVQALSE
+644 TTASFTVKALSE
-656 LINFTTKYWKV
+656 LINFSTRYWKV
-667 LVPLAVAIATYNV
+667 LVPLGAAIATYTLLLKLKAFEEKN
-680 ALRWNTV
+680 
-687 VMVKNKVV
+687 NKVV
-695 KMWHIAMD
+695 KMWN
-703 KAHTAIIAAKNAVL
+703 IAAEKAETAVIAIKNATL
-717 TVASTV
+717 KISSGL

-737 QTLFN
+737 QTLLN
-742 TVVKANPYVAAAT
+742 KVVKANPYVAAAT

-765 AFVSKT
+765 AFISKT

-781 NKANAEAATQCRSEI
+781 NKVNAEAATQCRSEI
-796 VELSSLVNIAK
+796 VELSKLLEVAK
-807 DKTASDAARIDAIK
+807 DKTISDTARKEAIQ

-827 PGYLDNLSLEN
+827 PGYLKNLSLEN
-838 IYSQNAATSISNLT
+838 IRSQQTAESVANLT
-852 DMIMAQAKARA
+852 NLIMAQAKARA

-871 QRKKQDVNEEYLESF
+871 ERKKQDVNEEYLESF
-886 WGKLWHGAKAGV
+886 WGKLWHGFKARV
-898 ETFWYDLKFPS
+898 KTSWDT
-909 SKDYLKRVEYLKS
+909 LKRGPGGKQVDYDKEVEKNF
-922 IKRKKGSL
+922 K
-930 KSVADEGRSVDDQL
+930 AE
-944 KIDLAADLK
+944 LAADLK
-953 ELDRKQKFFVK
+953 ELDKKQRFFMK
-964 EYQKIHKHIEEE
+964 EY
-976 NAKIAAAIEKK
+976 EKK
-987 NKEEAAKAEKERKE
+987 LKEAAKLSAQQGGGETPDLGGDDPIGGSGNNT
-1001 EERKRRAA
+1001 A

-1073 IKTQSLDEQIRI
+1073 IKMQSLDEQIRI
-1085 NGAETEEAKALLRK
+1085 NGAESEEAKALLRK
-1099 KEELLMKYNDEV
+1099 KEELLMKYNDDV
-1111 RRMTEEEIRY
+1111 RRMSEEEIRY
-1121 RHDTLALQ
+1121 RHDSLALQ
-1129 LQSEFEQKGKSLYQ
+1129 LQSEYEQKGKTLYQ

-1163 QRLYNKGTQEYL
+1163 QGLYNKGTQEYL

-1207 GEKDVEKQKTLAV
+1207 GEKDAAKQKALAV

-1255 TKKYAQYRKE
+1255 TTKYAQYRKE
-1265 VERQFEWRKSEQNLN
+1265 VEQQFEWRKSEQNLT
-1280 DSKGEKFKRRVDMA
+1280 DSKGEKFKRRVDRA

-1306 QNDHPDGQSVTDY
+1306 QNEHPDGQSVTDY
-1319 FTSDIARFSSVM
+1319 FTSDIVQFSSVM

-1345 QEAMAAMGQATADM
+1345 QEAMAAMGQATTDM
-1359 VDQMGQKFQQAY
+1359 VDQMGQKFQMAY

-1412 LARKLEDKK
+1412 LARRLEDKK

-1433 RKEANMQLAQAIA
+1433 RKEANMQVAQAIA

-1478 AIAAG
+1478 AMAAG

-1535 LLPALRLIDKAQR
+1535 LLPALQLIDRAQR

-1609 NFSMYDFKKEERHW
+1609 NVSMHDFKKEERHW
-1623 DILQQNK
+1623 DKLQQNK

>member
-1 MARNTQEFETVIRL
+1 MSRNTQEFETVIRL

-40 LLSGKDY
+40 LLSGKNY

-69 GSSVQDTIHTLNN
+69 GSSVQDTIHTLSN

-106 NEEEFRR
+106 NEEEFRQ

-141 VAEAAK
+141 VAETAK

-189 ENLKKITTR
+189 ENLKKVTTR

-229 VARENKVIDQTLRNL
+229 VARENKVIDQTLRSL
-244 SGATMRDLEY
+244 SDATMRDLEY
-254 ALQMVNEQIRETS
+254 ALQMVNEQLRETS
-267 RGTKAFDELAEKSRR
+267 HGTKAFDELAEKSRR
-282 LKKQLADVND
+282 LKKQIAEVND

-331 VRTCTDAFAS
+331 VRMCTNAFAS

-358 QVREMNEDFKKMD
+358 QVRELNEDFKKMD

-392 SKEGIEEFVDAA
+392 SKEDIEEFVDAA

-419 VDQIGKLAMA
+419 VDQIGKLTMA

-451 LAQNSSAQANYLVEF
+451 LAQNSPAQANYLVEF

-518 FAGIA
+518 FANIA

-610 NETVQ
+610 NTTVQ

-644 TTASFTVQALSE
+644 TTASFTVKALSE
-656 LINFTTKYWKV
+656 LINFSTRYWKV

-680 ALRWNTV
+680 ALKWNTV
-687 VMVKNKVV
+687 VMAKNKVV
-695 KMWHIAMD
+695 KKWHIAMD

-717 TVASTV
+717 TVTSTV

-737 QTLFN
+737 QTLLN
-742 TVVKANPYVAAAT
+742 KVVKANPYVAAAT
-755 AMAALVGVII
+755 AMAALTSVII
-765 AFVSKT
+765 AFISKT

-796 VELSSLVNIAK
+796 VELSKLLEVAK
-807 DKTASDAARIDAIK
+807 DKTISDTARKEAIQ

-827 PGYLDNLSLEN
+827 PGYLKNLSLEN
-838 IYSQNAATSISNLT
+838 IRSQQTAESVANLT
-852 DMIMAQAKARA
+852 NLIMAQAKARA
-863 YLAKVEEI
+863 YLAKMEEI
-871 QRKKQDVNEEYLESF
+871 ERKKQDVNEEYLESF
-886 WGKLWHGAKAGV
+886 WGKLWHGFKARV
-898 ETFWYDLKFPS
+898 KTSWDT
-909 SKDYLKRVEYLKS
+909 LKRGPGGKPQDYDKEVEKNF
-922 IKRKKGSL
+922 K
-930 KSVADEGRSVDDQL
+930 AE
-944 KIDLAADLK
+944 LAADLK
-953 ELDRKQKFFVK
+953 ELDKKQRFFEK
-964 EYQKIHKHIEEE
+964 EY
-976 NAKIAAAIEKK
+976 EKK
-987 NKEEAAKAEKERKE
+987 LKEAAKLSAQQGGGEAPDLGGDDPKGGGGDYISNKELK
-1001 EERKRRAA
+1001 
-1009 LQAQANA
+1009 AQANA

-1073 IKTQSLDEQIRI
+1073 IKMQSLDEQIRI
-1085 NGAETEEAKALLRK
+1085 NGAESEEAKALLRK
-1099 KEELLMKYNDEV
+1099 KEELLMKYNDDV

-1121 RHDTLALQ
+1121 RHDSLALQ
-1129 LQSEFEQKGKSLYQ
+1129 LQSEYEQKGKSLYQ

-1150 ALYQNELDALIER
+1150 ALYQNELDALMER
-1163 QRLYNKGTQEYL
+1163 QQLYNKGTQEYL

-1207 GEKDVEKQKTLAV
+1207 GEKDVAKQKTLAV

-1255 TKKYAQYRKE
+1255 TTKYAQYHKE
-1265 VERQFEWRKSEQNLN
+1265 VEQQFEWRKSEQNLN
-1280 DSKGEKFKRRVDMA
+1280 DSKGEKFKRRVDTA
-1294 HKTAANNAKADY
+1294 HKTAVNNAKADY

-1319 FTSDIARFSSVM
+1319 FTSDIVQFSSVM

-1403 IKHAGKNAR
+1403 IKHAGKNAT

-1433 RKEANMQLAQAIA
+1433 RKEANMQVAQAIA

-1478 AIAAG
+1478 AMAAG

-1535 LLPALRLIDKAQR
+1535 LLPALQLIDKAQR

-1581 NAELSGVIGKM
+1581 NAELSGVIGRM
-1592 NETLDR
+1592 NDTLDR

-1609 NFSMYDFKKEERHW
+1609 NVSMHDFKKEERHW
-1623 DILQQNK
+1623 DKLQQNK

>member
-1 MARNTQEFETVIRL
+1 MARNTQEFETVVRL

-69 GSSVQDTIHTLNN
+69 GSSVKDTIHTLSN

-106 NEEEFRR
+106 NEEEFRQ

-129 SSAGEAATETRR
+129 GSAGEAATETRR

-147 TVNAVLANVNGAS
+147 TVNAVLADVNGAS
-160 LSELRTA
+160 LAELRTA

-189 ENLKKITTR
+189 ENLKKVTTR

-254 ALQMVNEQIRETS
+254 ALQMVNEQLRETS
-267 RGTKAFDELAEKSRR
+267 HGTKAFDDLAEKSRR
-282 LKKQLADVND
+282 LKKQIAEVND

-309 GLNKNWGAIVQGW
+309 GLNKNWGAIVQSW

-331 VRTCTDAFAS
+331 VRMCTNAFAS

-358 QVREMNEDFKKMD
+358 QVRELNEDFKKMD

-440 AMLATGSAINE
+440 AMLATGSAVNE

-559 KMFQDMGLDGTR
+559 KMFQEMGLDGTR

-610 NETVQ
+610 NSTVQ

-644 TTASFTVQALSE
+644 TTASFTVKALSE
-656 LINFTTKYWKV
+656 LINFSMRYWKV

-680 ALRWNTV
+680 ALKWNTV
-687 VMVKNKVV
+687 IMAKNKVV

-717 TVASTV
+717 AVTSTV

-737 QTLFN
+737 QTLLN
-742 TVVKANPYVAAAT
+742 KVVKANPYVAAAT
-755 AMAALVGVII
+755 AMAALTSVII
-765 AFVSKT
+765 AFISKT
-771 DKATESQKEL
+771 DKATEAQKEL
-781 NKANAEAATQCRSEI
+781 NKVNAEAATQCRSEI
-796 VELSSLVNIAK
+796 VELSKLLEVAK
-807 DKTASDAARIDAIK
+807 DKTLSDTARKEAIQ

-827 PGYLDNLSLEN
+827 PGYLKNLSLEN
-838 IYSQNAATSISNLT
+838 IRSQQTAESVANLT
-852 DMIMAQAKARA
+852 NLIMAQAKARA

-871 QRKKQDVNEEYLESF
+871 ERKKQDVNEEYLESF
-886 WGKLWHGAKAGV
+886 WGKLWHGFKADVGATWHNMKNLFKGTDYVKGKDGTLQVV
-898 ETFWYDLKFPS
+898 EHK
-909 SKDYLKRVEYLKS
+909 
-922 IKRKKGSL
+922 
-930 KSVADEGRSVDDQL
+930 RSVSQQY
-944 KIDLAADLK
+944 KVDLEADLK
-953 ELDRKQKFFVK
+953 ELDRKQRFFEK
-964 EYQKIHKHIEEE
+964 EY
-976 NAKIAAAIEKK
+976 EKK
-987 NKEEAAKAEKERKE
+987 LKEIAKMSAQQGGGEAPDSGGDDPKGNGGDYISDKELK
-1001 EERKRRAA
+1001 
-1009 LQAQANA
+1009 AQANA
-1016 ERKREALQR
+1016 EHKREALQR

-1073 IKTQSLDEQIRI
+1073 IKMQSLDEQIRI
-1085 NGAETEEAKALLRK
+1085 NGAESEEAKALLRK
-1099 KEELLMKYNDEV
+1099 KEELLMKYNDDV
-1111 RRMTEEEIRY
+1111 RRMSEEEIRY

-1129 LQSEFEQKGKSLYQ
+1129 LQSEYEQKGKSLYQ

-1150 ALYQNELDALIER
+1150 ALYQNELDALMER

-1207 GEKDVEKQKTLAV
+1207 GEKDVEKQKALAV
-1220 NRLKWMERYELQ
+1220 NRLQWMERYELQ

-1255 TKKYAQYRKE
+1255 TTKYAQYRNE
-1265 VERQFEWRKSEQNLN
+1265 VEQQFEWRKSEQNLN
-1280 DSKGEKFKRRVDMA
+1280 DSKGEKFKRRVDRA

-1319 FTSDIARFSSVM
+1319 FTADIVQFSSVM

-1359 VDQMGQKFQQAY
+1359 VDQMGQKFQMAY

-1403 IKHAGKNAR
+1403 IKHAGKNAT

-1433 RKEANMQLAQAIA
+1433 RKEANMQVAQAIA

-1535 LLPALRLIDKAQR
+1535 LLPALQLIDKAQR

-1609 NFSMYDFKKEERHW
+1609 NVSMHDFKKEERHW
-1623 DILQQNK
+1623 DKLQQNK

>member
-69 GSSVQDTIHTLNN
+69 GSSVQDTIHTLSN

-106 NEEEFRR
+106 NEEEFRQ

-129 SSAGEAATETRR
+129 DSAGETATETRR

-147 TVNAVLANVNGAS
+147 TVNAVLADVNGAS

-189 ENLKKITTR
+189 ENLKKVTTR

-222 LTKDQAV
+222 ITKDQAV

-254 ALQMVNEQIRETS
+254 ALQMVNEQLRETS
-267 RGTKAFDELAEKSRR
+267 HGTKAFDELAEKSRR
-282 LKKQLADVND
+282 LKKQIAEVND

-309 GLNKNWGAIVQGW
+309 GLNKNWGAVVQGW

-331 VRTCTDAFAS
+331 VRMCSDAFAS

-358 QVREMNEDFKKMD
+358 QVRELNEDFKKMD

-610 NETVQ
+610 NTTVQ
-615 ANLDKAKKSFHEL
+615 AGLDKAKKSFHEL

-644 TTASFTVQALSE
+644 TTASFTVNALSE
-656 LINFTTKYWKV
+656 LINYSTKYWKV
-667 LVPLAVAIATYNV
+667 LVPLGAAIATYTLLLKLK
-680 ALRWNTV
+680 AFEE
-687 VMVKNKVV
+687 KDNKVV
-695 KMWHIAMD
+695 KMWN
-703 KAHTAIIAAKNAVL
+703 IAAEKAETAVIAIKNATL
-717 TVASTV
+717 KISSGL

-737 QTLFN
+737 QTLLN
-742 TVVKANPYVAAAT
+742 KVVKANPYVAVAT
-755 AMAALVGVII
+755 AMAALVGVIV
-765 AFVSKT
+765 AFISKT
-771 DKATESQKEL
+771 DKATEAQKEL

-807 DKTASDAARIDAIK
+807 DKTASDAARMDAIK
-821 KLQEKY
+821 KLKEKY

-838 IYSQNAATSISNLT
+838 IYSQNAAKSIDNLT
-852 DMIMAQAKARA
+852 NSILAQAKARA
-863 YLAKVEEI
+863 YLAKIEEI
-871 QRKKQDVNEEYLESF
+871 QRKKQDVKEEYLESF
-886 WGKLWHGAKAGV
+886 WGKLWHGTKAFFEATV
-898 ETFWYDLKFPS
+898 YNRRH
-909 SKDYLKRVEYLKS
+909 DYLKPGYFSGLYGVANLFDR
-922 IKRKKGSL
+922 KRTIS
-930 KSVADEGRSVDDQL
+930 EQM
-944 KIDLAADLK
+944 KIDFNADMK
-953 ELDRKQKFFVK
+953 ELNEKQKLLETEFK
-964 EYQKIHKHIEEE
+964 KIHKNIEEE

-987 NKEEAAKAEKERKE
+987 NKEEADKAEKERKE

-1009 LQAQANA
+1009 SQAQANA
-1016 ERKREALQR
+1016 ERKREALQH

-1073 IKTQSLDEQIRI
+1073 IKMQSLDEQIRI

-1099 KEELLMKYNDEV
+1099 KEELLMKYNDDV

-1121 RHDTLALQ
+1121 RHDSLALQ

-1163 QRLYNKGTQEYL
+1163 QQLYNKGTQEYL

-1207 GEKDVEKQKTLAV
+1207 GEKDVDKQKALAV
-1220 NRLKWMERYELQ
+1220 NRLNWMEQYELH
-1232 QMESLYK
+1232 QMENLYK
-1239 GGELKHEEYEQ
+1239 EGELQHEDYEK

-1255 TKKYAQYRKE
+1255 TSKYAQYRKE
-1265 VERQFEWRKSEQNLN
+1265 VALQFEWQKSEQNLN
-1280 DSKGEKFKRRVDMA
+1280 DSKGEKFKRRVDKV
-1294 HKTAANNAKADY
+1294 HKTADNKAKADY
-1306 QNDHPDGQSVTDY
+1306 QNEHPNGQSVSDY
-1319 FTSDIARFSSVM
+1319 FTADIVQFSSVM
-1331 ENIRQMEANGVISH
+1331 ENIRKMEANGVISH

-1359 VDQMGQKFQQAY
+1359 VDQMGQKFQMAY
-1371 EAITPIMSAMSSY
+1371 EAITPIMNAMSSY

-1403 IKHAGKNAR
+1403 IKHAGKNAT

-1433 RKEANMQLAQAIA
+1433 RKEANMQVAQAIA

>member
-1 MARNTQEFETVIRL
+1 MARNTQEFETVVRL

-69 GSSVQDTIHTLNN
+69 GSSVKDTIHTLSN

-106 NEEEFRR
+106 NEEEFRQ

-129 SSAGEAATETRR
+129 GSAGEAATETRR

-147 TVNAVLANVNGAS
+147 TVNAVLADVNGAS
-160 LSELRTA
+160 LAELRTA

-189 ENLKKITTR
+189 ENLKKVTNR

-254 ALQMVNEQIRETS
+254 ALQMVNEQLRETS
-267 RGTKAFDELAEKSRR
+267 HGTKAFDELAEKSRR
-282 LKKQLADVND
+282 LKKQIADVND

-298 QRKGLVRGFID
+298 QRKGLVKGFID

-331 VRTCTDAFAS
+331 VRMCTNAFAS

-358 QVREMNEDFKKMD
+358 QVRELNEDFKKMD

-451 LAQNSSAQANYLVEF
+451 LAQNSPAQANYLVEF

-518 FAGIA
+518 FANIA

-610 NETVQ
+610 NSTVQ

-644 TTASFTVQALSE
+644 TTASFTVKALSD
-656 LINFTTKYWKV
+656 LINFSTKYWKV

-680 ALRWNTV
+680 ALKWNTV
-687 VMVKNKVV
+687 IMAKNKVA
-695 KMWHIAMD
+695 KMWNIAMD

-717 TVASTV
+717 TVTSTV

-737 QTLFN
+737 QTLLN
-742 TVVKANPYVAAAT
+742 KVVKANPYVAAAT
-755 AMAALVGVII
+755 AMAALTSVII
-765 AFVSKT
+765 AFISKT
-771 DKATESQKEL
+771 DKATEAQKEL
-781 NKANAEAATQCRSEI
+781 NKVNAEAATQCRSEI

-807 DKTASDAARIDAIK
+807 DKTASDAARMDAIK
-821 KLQEKY
+821 KIQEKY

-852 DMIMAQAKARA
+852 NMILEQAKARTL
-863 YLAKVEEI
+863 LAKVEEI
-871 QRKKQDVNEEYLESF
+871 QRKKEEVNEEYLNSF
-886 WGKLWHGAKAGV
+886 WGKLWHGFKAHAKAS
-898 ETFWYDLKFPS
+898 WDSLKRGPGGTQ
-909 SKDYLKRVEYLKS
+909 KDYDNDVNKNLNAELT
-922 IKRKKGSL
+922 
-930 KSVADEGRSVDDQL
+930 
-944 KIDLAADLK
+944 ADLTAL
-953 ELDRKQKFFVK
+953 EQKQKFFET

-976 NAKIAAAIEKK
+976 NAKIAAAIEKQ
-987 NKEEAAKAEKERKE
+987 NKEKADKEEKERKE
-1001 EERKRRAA
+1001 EERKRQAA
-1009 LQAQANA
+1009 IRQQANA
-1016 ERKREALQR
+1016 ERKREALQH

-1055 KYAQGEIDL
+1055 KYSQGEIDL

-1073 IKTQSLDEQIRI
+1073 IKMQSLDEQIRI
-1085 NGAETEEAKALLRK
+1085 NGAESEEAKALLRK
-1099 KEELLMKYNDEV
+1099 KEELLMKYNDDV
-1111 RRMTEEEIRY
+1111 RRMSEEEIRY
-1121 RHDTLALQ
+1121 RHDSLALQ
-1129 LQSEFEQKGKSLYQ
+1129 LQSEYEQKGKTLYQ

-1163 QRLYNKGTQEYL
+1163 QQLYNKGTQEYL

-1255 TKKYAQYRKE
+1255 TTKYAQYRKE
-1265 VERQFEWRKSEQNLN
+1265 VEQQFEWRKSEQNLN
-1280 DSKGEKFKRRVDMA
+1280 DSKGEKFKRRVDRA
-1294 HKTAANNAKADY
+1294 HKTAVNNAKADY

-1319 FTSDIARFSSVM
+1319 FTSDIVQFSSVM

-1371 EAITPIMSAMSSY
+1371 EAITPIMNAMSSY

-1403 IKHAGKNAR
+1403 IKHAGKNAT

-1433 RKEANMQLAQAIA
+1433 RKEANMQVAQAIA

-1478 AIAAG
+1478 AMAAG

-1609 NFSMYDFKKEERHW
+1609 NVSMHDFKKEERHW
-1623 DILQQNK
+1623 DKLQQNK

>member
-1 MARNTQEFETVIRL
+1 MARNTQEFETVVRL

-25 TMQERLDELKRKKDT
+25 TMQERLDELKRKKDS

-69 GSSVQDTIHTLNN
+69 GSSVQDTIHTLSN

-106 NEEEFRR
+106 NEEEFRQ

-129 SSAGEAATETRR
+129 GSAGEAATETRR

-147 TVNAVLANVNGAS
+147 TVNTVLADVNGAS

-189 ENLKKITTR
+189 ENLKKVTTR

-229 VARENKVIDQTLRNL
+229 VARENKVIDQTLRKL

-254 ALQMVNEQIRETS
+254 ALQMVNEQLRETNH
-267 RGTKAFDELAEKSRR
+267 GTKAFDELAEKSRR
-282 LKKQLADVND
+282 LKKQIAEVND

-298 QRKGLVRGFID
+298 QRKGLVRGVID

-331 VRTCTDAFAS
+331 VRMCTNAFAS

-358 QVREMNEDFKKMD
+358 QVRELNEDFKKMD

-440 AMLATGSAINE
+440 AMLASGSAINE

-518 FAGIA
+518 FANIA

-610 NETVQ
+610 NSTVQ

-644 TTASFTVQALSE
+644 TTASFTVKALSE
-656 LINFTTKYWKV
+656 LINFSTKYWKV

-680 ALRWNTV
+680 ALKWNTV
-687 VMVKNKVV
+687 IMAKNKVV

-717 TVASTV
+717 AVTSTV

-737 QTLFN
+737 QTLLN
-742 TVVKANPYVAAAT
+742 KVVKANPYVAAAT
-755 AMAALVGVII
+755 AMAALVSVII
-765 AFVSKT
+765 AFISKT
-771 DKATESQKEL
+771 DKATEAQKEL
-781 NKANAEAATQCRSEI
+781 NKVNAEAATQCRSEI
-796 VELSSLVNIAK
+796 VELSKLFEVAK
-807 DKTASDAARIDAIK
+807 DKTLSDKARKEAIQ

-838 IYSQNAATSISNLT
+838 IYSQNAAKSIENLT
-852 DMIMAQAKARA
+852 NMILAQAKARV

-871 QRKKQDVNEEYLESF
+871 GRKKEEVNEEYLESF
-886 WGKLWHGAKAGV
+886 WGKLWHGFKARV
-898 ETFWYDLKFPS
+898 KTSWDT
-909 SKDYLKRVEYLKS
+909 LKRGPGGKQVDYEKEVDKNLK
-922 IKRKKGSL
+922 
-930 KSVADEGRSVDDQL
+930 AE
-944 KIDLAADLK
+944 LAADLK
-953 ELDRKQKFFVK
+953 ELDKKQRYFEILYENKMK
-964 EYQKIHKHIEEE
+964 EI
-976 NAKIAAAIEKK
+976 AKMSAQQGGGKSSKPGGDDPNGNGGDYIS
-987 NKEEAAKAEKERKE
+987 NKELK
-1001 EERKRRAA
+1001 
-1009 LQAQANA
+1009 AQANA

-1073 IKTQSLDEQIRI
+1073 IKMQSLDEQIRI
-1085 NGAETEEAKALLRK
+1085 NGAESEEAKALLRK
-1099 KEELLMKYNDEV
+1099 KEELLMKYNDDV

-1121 RHDTLALQ
+1121 RHDNLALQ
-1129 LQSEFEQKGKSLYQ
+1129 LQSEYEQKGKSLYQ

-1207 GEKDVEKQKTLAV
+1207 GEKDVAKQKTLAV
-1220 NRLKWMERYELQ
+1220 NRLQWMERYELQ

-1255 TKKYAQYRKE
+1255 TTKYAQYRNE
-1265 VERQFEWRKSEQNLN
+1265 VEQQFEWRKSEQNLT
-1280 DSKGEKFKRRVDMA
+1280 DSKGEKFKRRVDRA

-1306 QNDHPDGQSVTDY
+1306 QNEHPNGQSVTDY
-1319 FTSDIARFSSVM
+1319 FTSDIVQFSSVM

-1359 VDQMGQKFQQAY
+1359 VDQMGQKFQMAY

-1412 LARKLEDKK
+1412 LARRLEDKK

-1433 RKEANMQLAQAIA
+1433 RKEANMQVAQAIA

-1598 MGALLDGGITA
+1598 MGALLDGGITT

-1623 DILQQNK
+1623 DQLQQNK

>member
-47 DAKDLRT
+47 DVKDLRT

-69 GSSVQDTIHTLNN
+69 GSSVQDTIHTLSN

-106 NEEEFRR
+106 NEEEFRQ

-129 SSAGEAATETRR
+129 GSAGEAATETRR

-189 ENLKKITTR
+189 ENLKKVTTR
-198 IQEVNE
+198 IQEINE

-212 IDKYDKEIQQ
+212 IDKYDKEIRQ

-254 ALQMVNEQIRETS
+254 ALQMVNEQLRETS
-267 RGTKAFDELAEKSRR
+267 HGTKAFDELAEKSRR
-282 LKKQLADVND
+282 LKKQIAEVND

-309 GLNKNWGAIVQGW
+309 GLNKNWGAIVQSW

-331 VRTCTDAFAS
+331 VRMCTNAFAS

-358 QVREMNEDFKKMD
+358 QVRELNEDFKKMD

-419 VDQIGKLAMA
+419 VDQIGKLTMA

-451 LAQNSSAQANYLVEF
+451 LAQNSPAQANYLVEF

-508 LTKMTTNTKK
+508 LTKMTINTKK
-518 FAGIA
+518 FANIA

-559 KMFQDMGLDGTR
+559 KMFQEMGLDGTR

-610 NETVQ
+610 NTTVQ

-644 TTASFTVQALSE
+644 TTASFTVKALSE
-656 LINFTTKYWKV
+656 LINFSTRYWKV

-680 ALRWNTV
+680 ALKWNTV
-687 VMVKNKVV
+687 VMAKNKVV

-717 TVASTV
+717 TVTSTV

-737 QTLFN
+737 QTLLN
-742 TVVKANPYVAAAT
+742 KVVKANPYVAAAT
-755 AMAALVGVII
+755 AMAALTSVII
-765 AFVSKT
+765 AFISKT

-781 NKANAEAATQCRSEI
+781 NKVNAEAATQCRSEI
-796 VELSSLVNIAK
+796 VELSKLLEVAK
-807 DKTASDAARIDAIK
+807 DKTISDTARKEAIQ

-827 PGYLDNLSLEN
+827 PGYLKNLSLEN
-838 IYSQNAATSISNLT
+838 IRSQQTAKSVANLT
-852 DMIMAQAKARA
+852 NLIMAQAEARV

-871 QRKKQDVNEEYLESF
+871 GRKKQEVNEEYLESF
-886 WGKLWHGAKAGV
+886 WGKLWHGFKAHV
-898 ETFWYDLKFPS
+898 KTSWDT
-909 SKDYLKRVEYLKS
+909 LKRGPGGKQVDYDKEVEKNF
-922 IKRKKGSL
+922 K
-930 KSVADEGRSVDDQL
+930 AE
-944 KIDLAADLK
+944 LAADLK
-953 ELDRKQKFFVK
+953 ELDRKQRFFEK
-964 EYQKIHKHIEEE
+964 EY
-976 NAKIAAAIEKK
+976 EKK
-987 NKEEAAKAEKERKE
+987 LKEAAKLSAQQGGGKAPDLGGDDPNGDGGGGKS
-1001 EERKRRAA
+1001 

-1073 IKTQSLDEQIRI
+1073 IKMQSLDEQIRI

-1099 KEELLMKYNDEV
+1099 KEELLMKYNDDV

-1121 RHDTLALQ
+1121 RHDSLALQ
-1129 LQSEFEQKGKSLYQ
+1129 LQSEYEQKGKTLYQ

-1207 GEKDVEKQKTLAV
+1207 GEKDVEKQKALAV
-1220 NRLKWMERYELQ
+1220 NRLQWMERYELQ

-1255 TKKYAQYRKE
+1255 TTKYAQYRNE
-1265 VERQFEWRKSEQNLN
+1265 VEQQFEWRKSEQNLT
-1280 DSKGEKFKRRVDMA
+1280 DSKGEKFKRRVDRA

-1319 FTSDIARFSSVM
+1319 FTSDIVQFSSVM

-1359 VDQMGQKFQQAY
+1359 VDQMGQKFQMAY
-1371 EAITPIMSAMSSY
+1371 EAITPIMNAMSSY

-1403 IKHAGKNAR
+1403 IKHAGKNAT

-1433 RKEANMQLAQAIA
+1433 RKEANMQVAQAIA

-1478 AIAAG
+1478 AMAAG

-1535 LLPALRLIDKAQR
+1535 LLPAL
-1548 NNTIGMLTAADV
+1548 
-1560 SQSLGTG
+1560 
-1567 TTVVSAPTVNVQTD
+1567 
-1581 NAELSGVIGKM
+1581 
-1592 NETLDR
+1592 
-1598 MGALLDGGITA
+1598 
-1609 NFSMYDFKKEERHW
+1609 
-1623 DILQQNK
+1623 

>member
-1 MARNTQEFETVIRL
+1 MARNTQEFETVVRL

-25 TMQERLDELKRKKDT
+25 TMQERLDELKRKKDS

-69 GSSVQDTIHTLNN
+69 GSSVQDTIHTLSN

-106 NEEEFRR
+106 NQEEFRQ

-129 SSAGEAATETRR
+129 GSAGEAATETRR

-189 ENLKKITTR
+189 ENLKKVTTR

-254 ALQMVNEQIRETS
+254 ALQMVNEQLRETNH
-267 RGTKAFDELAEKSRR
+267 GTKAFDELAEKSRR
-282 LKKQLADVND
+282 LKKQIAEVND

-331 VRTCTDAFAS
+331 VRMCTDAFAS

-610 NETVQ
+610 NSTVQ
-615 ANLDKAKKSFHEL
+615 AGLDKAKKSFHEL

-644 TTASFTVQALSE
+644 STASYTVKALSE

-667 LVPLAVAIATYNV
+667 LVPLGAAIATYTLLLKLKAFEEEN
-680 ALRWNTV
+680 
-687 VMVKNKVV
+687 NKV
-695 KMWHIAMD
+695 KILWNIAVE
-703 KAHTAIIAAKNAVL
+703 KKEAAIIAIKNAQL
-717 TVASTV
+717 KISSYV

-742 TVVKANPYVAAAT
+742 KVVKANPYVAVAT
-755 AMAALVGVII
+755 AMAALVGVIV
-765 AFVSKT
+765 AFISKT
-771 DKATESQKEL
+771 DKATEAQKEL
-781 NKANAEAATQCRSEI
+781 NKVNAEAATQCRSEI

-807 DKTASDAARIDAIK
+807 DKTASDAARMDAIK
-821 KLQEKY
+821 KIQEKY

-838 IYSQNAATSISNLT
+838 IYSQNAATSIANLT
-852 DMIMAQAKARA
+852 NMILDQAKARML
-863 YLAKVEEI
+863 LAKVEEI
-871 QRKKQDVNEEYLESF
+871 QRKKEEMKKEYLESW
-886 WGKLWHGAKAGV
+886 WGAAWHSLKA
-898 ETFWYDLKFPS
+898 TFEASANNWKNFFKGTDYVKG
-909 SKDYLKRVEYLKS
+909 KD
-922 IKRKKGSL
+922 GSL
-930 KSVADEGRSVDDQL
+930 KVIEHKRSINDQVKVDL
-944 KIDLAADLK
+944 NADLTAL
-953 ELDRKQKFFVK
+953 EQKQKFFET

-976 NAKIAAAIEKK
+976 NAKIAAATEKK
-987 NKEEAAKAEKERKE
+987 NKAEAEKQEKERKE
-1001 EERKRRAA
+1001 EERKRQAS

-1025 KQEALRKKNLKDA
+1025 KQEALRKKKLKDA

-1073 IKTQSLDEQIRI
+1073 IKMQSLDEQIRI
-1085 NGAETEEAKALLRK
+1085 NGAESEEAKALLRK
-1099 KEELLMKYNDEV
+1099 KEELLMKYNDDV

-1121 RHDTLALQ
+1121 RHDSLALQ

-1163 QRLYNKGTQEYL
+1163 QGLYNKGTQEYL

-1207 GEKDVEKQKTLAV
+1207 GEKDVDKQKALAV
-1220 NRLKWMERYELQ
+1220 NRLNWMEQYELH
-1232 QMESLYK
+1232 QMENLYK
-1239 GGELKHEEYEQ
+1239 EGELQHEDYEK

-1255 TKKYAQYRKE
+1255 TSKYAQYRKA
-1265 VERQFEWRKSEQNLN
+1265 VELQFEWRQSEQNLN
-1280 DSKGEKFKRRVDMA
+1280 DAKGEKFKRRVDKV
-1294 HKTAANNAKADY
+1294 HKTADNKAKADY
-1306 QNDHPDGQSVTDY
+1306 QNEHPNGQSVSDY
-1319 FTSDIARFSSVM
+1319 FTADIVQFSSVM
-1331 ENIRQMEANGVISH
+1331 ENIRKMEANGVISH

-1359 VDQMGQKFQQAY
+1359 VDQMGQKFQMAY
-1371 EAITPIMSAMSSY
+1371 EAITPIMNAMSSY

-1403 IKHAGKNAR
+1403 IKHAGKNAT

-1433 RKEANMQLAQAIA
+1433 RKEANMQVAQAIA

-1535 LLPALRLIDKAQR
+1535 LLPALQLIDRAQR
-1548 NNTIGMLTAADV
+1548 NNTIGMLTASDV

-1609 NFSMYDFKKEERHW
+1609 IFSMHDFKKEERHW
-1623 DILQQNK
+1623 DKLQQNK

>member
-1 MARNTQEFETVIRL
+1 MARNTQEFETVVRL

-69 GSSVQDTIHTLNN
+69 GSSVQDTIHTLSN

-106 NEEEFRR
+106 NEEEFRQ

-129 SSAGEAATETRR
+129 GSAGEAATETRR

-147 TVNAVLANVNGAS
+147 TVNAVLADVNGAS
-160 LSELRTA
+160 LAELRTA

-189 ENLKKITTR
+189 ENLKKVTTR

-212 IDKYDKEIQQ
+212 IDKYDKEILQI
-222 LTKDQAV
+222 TKDQAV

-254 ALQMVNEQIRETS
+254 ALQMVNEQLRETS
-267 RGTKAFDELAEKSRR
+267 HGTKAFDELAEKSRR
-282 LKKQLADVND
+282 LKKQIAEVND

-309 GLNKNWGAIVQGW
+309 GLNKNWGAVVQGW

-331 VRTCTDAFAS
+331 VRMCSDAFAS

-518 FAGIA
+518 FANIA

-559 KMFQDMGLDGTR
+559 KMFQEMGLDGTR

-610 NETVQ
+610 NSTVQ

-644 TTASFTVQALSE
+644 TTASYTVMALSE
-656 LINFTTKYWKV
+656 LINFSTKYWKL
-667 LVPLAVAIATYNV
+667 LVPLGAAIATYTLLLKLKAFEEEN
-680 ALRWNTV
+680 
-687 VMVKNKVV
+687 NKV
-695 KMWHIAMD
+695 KILWNIAVE
-703 KAHTAIIAAKNAVL
+703 KKEAAIIAIKNAQL
-717 TVASTV
+717 KISSYV

-742 TVVKANPYVAAAT
+742 KVVKANPYVAVAT
-755 AMAALVGVII
+755 AMAALVGVIV
-765 AFVSKT
+765 AFISKT
-771 DKATESQKEL
+771 DKATEAQKEL
-781 NKANAEAATQCRSEI
+781 NKVNAEAATQCRSEI
-796 VELSSLVNIAK
+796 VELSSLVKIAK
-807 DKTASDAARIDAIK
+807 DKSASDAARRDAIK

-838 IYSQNAATSISNLT
+838 IYSQNAATSIANLT
-852 DMIMAQAKARA
+852 DMIMAQAKARV

-871 QRKKQDVNEEYLESF
+871 ERKKQDVNEEYLESF
-886 WGKLWHGAKAGV
+886 WGKLWHGFKANV
-898 ETFWYDLKFPS
+898 KASWDTL
-909 SKDYLKRVEYLKS
+909 
-922 IKRKKGSL
+922 KKGPGG
-930 KSVADEGRSVDDQL
+930 KPEDYDKKAKKYINAE
-944 KIDLAADLK
+944 LAAELK
-953 ELDRKQKFFVK
+953 ELDMKQKFYVAQHEK
-964 EYQKIHKHIEEE
+964 IQKNIDEA
-976 NAKIAAAIEKK
+976 NAKIAAAIDKK
-987 NKEEAAKAEKERKE
+987 NKEEADKAEKERKE

-1073 IKTQSLDEQIRI
+1073 IKMQSLDEQIRI
-1085 NGAETEEAKALLRK
+1085 NGAESEEAKALLRK
-1099 KEELLMKYNDEV
+1099 KEELLMKYNDDV
-1111 RRMTEEEIRY
+1111 RRMSEEEIRY
-1121 RHDTLALQ
+1121 RHDNLALQ
-1129 LQSEFEQKGKSLYQ
+1129 LQSEYEQKGKSLYQ

-1207 GEKDVEKQKTLAV
+1207 GEKDVDKQKALAV
-1220 NRLKWMERYELQ
+1220 NRLNWMEQYELH
-1232 QMESLYK
+1232 QMENLYK
-1239 GGELKHEEYEQ
+1239 EGELQHEDYEK

-1255 TKKYAQYRKE
+1255 TSKYAQYRKA
-1265 VERQFEWRKSEQNLN
+1265 VELQFEWRQSEQNLN
-1280 DSKGEKFKRRVDMA
+1280 DAKGEKFKRRVDKV
-1294 HKTAANNAKADY
+1294 HKTADNKAKADY
-1306 QNDHPDGQSVTDY
+1306 QNEHPNGQSVSDY
-1319 FTSDIARFSSVM
+1319 FTADIVQFSSVM
-1331 ENIRQMEANGVISH
+1331 ENIRKMEANGVISH

-1359 VDQMGQKFQQAY
+1359 VDQMGQKFQMAY
-1371 EAITPIMSAMSSY
+1371 EAITPIMNAMSSY

-1403 IKHAGKNAR
+1403 IKHAGKNAT

-1433 RKEANMQLAQAIA
+1433 RKEANMQVAQAIA

-1609 NFSMYDFKKEERHW
+1609 NVSMHDFKKEERHW
-1623 DILQQNK
+1623 DKLQQNK

>member
-69 GSSVQDTIHTLNN
+69 GSSVKDTIQTLSN

-106 NEEEFRR
+106 NEEEFRQ

-129 SSAGEAATETRR
+129 GSAGEAATETRR

-147 TVNAVLANVNGAS
+147 TVNAVLADVNGAS

-167 AAAIREEMEK
+167 AAAIREEMEN

-189 ENLKKITTR
+189 ENLKKVTTR

-254 ALQMVNEQIRETS
+254 ALQMVNEQLRETS
-267 RGTKAFDELAEKSRR
+267 HGTKAFDELAEKSRR
-282 LKKQLADVND
+282 LKKQIADVND

-331 VRTCTDAFAS
+331 VRMCSDAFAS

-358 QVREMNEDFKKMD
+358 QVRELNEDFKKMD

-419 VDQIGKLAMA
+419 VDQIGKLTMA

-451 LAQNSSAQANYLVEF
+451 LAQNSPAQANYLVEF

-518 FAGIA
+518 FANIA

-559 KMFQDMGLDGTR
+559 KMFQEMGLDGTR

-610 NETVQ
+610 NTTVQ

-644 TTASFTVQALSE
+644 TTASFTVKALSE
-656 LINFTTKYWKV
+656 LINFSTRYWKV
-667 LVPLAVAIATYNV
+667 LVPMAVAIATYNV
-680 ALRWNTV
+680 ALKWNTV
-687 VMVKNKVV
+687 VMAKNKVV

-717 TVASTV
+717 TVTSTV

-737 QTLFN
+737 QTLLN
-742 TVVKANPYVAAAT
+742 KVVKANPYVAAAT
-755 AMAALVGVII
+755 AMAALTSVII
-765 AFVSKT
+765 AFISKT

-781 NKANAEAATQCRSEI
+781 NKVNAEAATQCRSEI
-796 VELSSLVNIAK
+796 VELSKLLEVAK
-807 DKTASDAARIDAIK
+807 DKTISDTARKEAIQ

-827 PGYLDNLSLEN
+827 PGYLKNLSLEN
-838 IYSQNAATSISNLT
+838 IRSQQTAESVANLT
-852 DMIMAQAKARA
+852 NLIMAQAKARA

-871 QRKKQDVNEEYLESF
+871 ERKKQDVNEEYLESF
-886 WGKLWHGAKAGV
+886 WGKLWHGFKARV
-898 ETFWYDLKFPS
+898 KTSWDT
-909 SKDYLKRVEYLKS
+909 LKRGPGGKPQDYDKEVEKNF
-922 IKRKKGSL
+922 KT
-930 KSVADEGRSVDDQL
+930 E
-944 KIDLAADLK
+944 LASDLK
-953 ELDRKQKFFVK
+953 ELDKKQRFFMK
-964 EYQKIHKHIEEE
+964 EY
-976 NAKIAAAIEKK
+976 EKK
-987 NKEEAAKAEKERKE
+987 LKEAAKLSAQQVGGD
-1001 EERKRRAA
+1001 ASDPGGDA
-1009 LQAQANA
+1009 PNGGGGNNTAIQAQANA

-1073 IKTQSLDEQIRI
+1073 IKMQSLDEQIRI
-1085 NGAETEEAKALLRK
+1085 NGAESEEAKALLRK
-1099 KEELLMKYNDEV
+1099 KEELLMKYNDDV
-1111 RRMTEEEIRY
+1111 RSMSEEEIRY

-1129 LQSEFEQKGKSLYQ
+1129 LQSEYEQKEKMLYQ

-1207 GEKDVEKQKTLAV
+1207 GEKDVEKQKALAV
-1220 NRLKWMERYELQ
+1220 NRLQWMERYELQ

-1255 TKKYAQYRKE
+1255 TTKYAQYRKE
-1265 VERQFEWRKSEQNLN
+1265 VEQQFEWRKSEQNLN
-1280 DSKGEKFKRRVDMA
+1280 DSKGEKFKRRVDRA

-1319 FTSDIARFSSVM
+1319 FTSDIVQFSSVM

-1359 VDQMGQKFQQAY
+1359 VDQMGQKFQMAY

-1403 IKHAGKNAR
+1403 IKHAGKNAT

-1433 RKEANMQLAQAIA
+1433 RKEANMQVAQAIA

-1451 AVSAYAS
+1451 AVAAYAS

-1535 LLPALRLIDKAQR
+1535 LLPALQLIDKAQR

-1560 SQSLGTG
+1560 SQSLGSG

-1581 NAELSGVIGKM
+1581 NAELSGVIGRM
-1592 NETLDR
+1592 NDTLDR

-1609 NFSMYDFKKEERHW
+1609 NVSMHDFKKEERHW
-1623 DILQQNK
+1623 DKLQQNK

>member
-69 GSSVQDTIHTLNN
+69 GSSVQDTIHTLSN

-106 NEEEFRR
+106 NEEEFRQ

-129 SSAGEAATETRR
+129 GSAGEAATETRR

-147 TVNAVLANVNGAS
+147 TVNAVLADVNGAS
-160 LSELRTA
+160 LAELRTA

-189 ENLKKITTR
+189 ENLKKVTTR

-254 ALQMVNEQIRETS
+254 ALQMVNEQLRETS
-267 RGTKAFDELAEKSRR
+267 HGTKAFDDLAEKSRR
-282 LKKQLADVND
+282 LKKQIAEVND

-309 GLNKNWGAIVQGW
+309 GLNKNWGAVVQGW

-331 VRTCTDAFAS
+331 VRMCTNAFAS

-518 FAGIA
+518 FANIA

-610 NETVQ
+610 NSTVQ
-615 ANLDKAKKSFHEL
+615 AGLDKAKKSFHEL

-644 TTASFTVQALSE
+644 TTASFTVNALSE
-656 LINFTTKYWKV
+656 LINYSTKYWKV
-667 LVPLAVAIATYNV
+667 LVPLGAAIATYTLLLKLKAFEEKN
-680 ALRWNTV
+680 
-687 VMVKNKVV
+687 NKVV
-695 KMWHIAMD
+695 KMWE
-703 KAHTAIIAAKNAVL
+703 IAAEKAETAVIAIKNATL
-717 TVASTV
+717 KISSGL

-742 TVVKANPYVAAAT
+742 KVVKANPYVAVAT
-755 AMAALVGVII
+755 AMAALVGVIV
-765 AFVSKT
+765 AFISKT
-771 DKATESQKEL
+771 DKATEAQKEL
-781 NKANAEAATQCRSEI
+781 NKVNAEAATQCRSEI
-796 VELSSLVNIAK
+796 VEMSSLVNIAK
-807 DKTASDAARIDAIK
+807 DKTASDAARMDAIK
-821 KLQEKY
+821 KLKEKY

-838 IYSQNAATSISNLT
+838 IYSQNAAKSIDNLT
-852 DMIMAQAKARA
+852 NSILAQAKARA
-863 YLAKVEEI
+863 YLAKIEEI
-871 QRKKQDVNEEYLESF
+871 QRKKQDVKEEYLESF
-886 WGKLWHGAKAGV
+886 WGKLWHGTKAFFEATV
-898 ETFWYDLKFPS
+898 YNRRH
-909 SKDYLKRVEYLKS
+909 DYLKPGYFSGLYGVANLFDR
-922 IKRKKGSL
+922 KRTIS
-930 KSVADEGRSVDDQL
+930 EQM
-944 KIDLAADLK
+944 KIDFNADMK
-953 ELDRKQKFFVK
+953 ELNEKQKLLETEFK
-964 EYQKIHKHIEEE
+964 KIHKNIEEE

-987 NKEEAAKAEKERKE
+987 NKEEADKAEKERKE

-1009 LQAQANA
+1009 SQAQANA

-1073 IKTQSLDEQIRI
+1073 IKMQSLDEQIRI
-1085 NGAETEEAKALLRK
+1085 NGAESEEAKALLRK
-1099 KEELLMKYNDEV
+1099 KEELLMKYNDDV
-1111 RRMTEEEIRY
+1111 RRMSEEEIRY

-1129 LQSEFEQKGKSLYQ
+1129 LQSEYEQKGKSLYQ

-1150 ALYQNELDALIER
+1150 ALYQNELDALMER
-1163 QRLYNKGTQEYL
+1163 QQLYNKGTQEYL

-1207 GEKDVEKQKTLAV
+1207 GEKDVEKQKALAV
-1220 NRLKWMERYELQ
+1220 NRLKWMEQYELQ
-1232 QMESLYK
+1232 QMESIYK

-1255 TKKYAQYRKE
+1255 TTKYAQYRKE
-1265 VERQFEWRKSEQNLN
+1265 VEQQFEWRMSEQNLT
-1280 DSKGEKFKRRVDMA
+1280 DSKGEKFKRRVDRA

-1306 QNDHPDGQSVTDY
+1306 QNDHPNGQSVTDY
-1319 FTSDIARFSSVM
+1319 FTSDIVQFSSVM

-1359 VDQMGQKFQQAY
+1359 VDQMGQKFQMAY

-1393 KVTQQKYDRM
+1393 KVTQRKYDRM

-1412 LARKLEDKK
+1412 LARRLEDKK

-1433 RKEANMQLAQAIA
+1433 RKEANMQVAQAIA

-1483 AIQIATIKKQQQA
+1483 AIQIATIKKQQQV

-1535 LLPALRLIDKAQR
+1535 LLPALRLIDRAQR

-1609 NFSMYDFKKEERHW
+1609 NVSMHDFKKEERHW
-1623 DILQQNK
+1623 DKLQQNK

>member
-1 MARNTQEFETVIRL
+1 MARNTQEFETVVRL

-69 GSSVQDTIHTLNN
+69 GSSVQDTIHTLSN

-106 NEEEFRR
+106 NEEEFRQ

-129 SSAGEAATETRR
+129 GSAGEAATETRR

-147 TVNAVLANVNGAS
+147 TVNIVLADVNGAS

-189 ENLKKITTR
+189 ENLKKVTTR

-254 ALQMVNEQIRETS
+254 ALQMVNEQLRETS
-267 RGTKAFDELAEKSRR
+267 HGTKAFDELAEKSRR
-282 LKKQLADVND
+282 LKKQIAEVND

-309 GLNKNWGAIVQGW
+309 SLNKNWGAVVQGW

-331 VRTCTDAFAS
+331 VRMCSDAFAS

-358 QVREMNEDFKKMD
+358 QVRELNEDFKKMD

-419 VDQIGKLAMA
+419 VDQIGKLTMA

-610 NETVQ
+610 NSTVQ
-615 ANLDKAKKSFHEL
+615 AGLDKAKKSFHEL

-644 TTASFTVQALSE
+644 STASYTVKALSE
-656 LINFTTKYWKV
+656 LINFSTKYWKV
-667 LVPLAVAIATYNV
+667 LVPLGAAIATYTLLLKLKAFEEEN
-680 ALRWNTV
+680 
-687 VMVKNKVV
+687 NKV
-695 KMWHIAMD
+695 KILWNIAVE
-703 KAHTAIIAAKNAVL
+703 KKEAAIIAIKNAQL
-717 TVASTV
+717 KISSYV

-737 QTLFN
+737 QTLLN
-742 TVVKANPYVAAAT
+742 KVVKANPYVAVAT
-755 AMAALVGVII
+755 AMAALTSVII
-765 AFVSKT
+765 AFISKT

-781 NKANAEAATQCRSEI
+781 NKVNAEAATQCRSEI
-796 VELSSLVNIAK
+796 VELSKLLEVAK
-807 DKTASDAARIDAIK
+807 DKTISDTARKEAIQ

-827 PGYLDNLSLEN
+827 PGYLKNLSLEN
-838 IYSQNAATSISNLT
+838 IRSQQTAESVANLT
-852 DMIMAQAKARA
+852 NLIMAQAKARA

-871 QRKKQDVNEEYLESF
+871 ERKKQDVNEEYLESF
-886 WGKLWHGAKAGV
+886 WGKLWHGFKADVGATWHNMKNLFKGTDYV
-898 ETFWYDLKFPS
+898 KG
-909 SKDYLKRVEYLKS
+909 KD
-922 IKRKKGSL
+922 GSL
-930 KSVADEGRSVDDQL
+930 QVVEHKRSVSQQY
-944 KIDLAADLK
+944 KADLASDLK
-953 ELDRKQKFFVK
+953 ELDRKQRFFEK
-964 EYQKIHKHIEEE
+964 EY
-976 NAKIAAAIEKK
+976 EKK
-987 NKEEAAKAEKERKE
+987 LKEIAKMSAQKVGGEAPDLGGDVPKGNGGDYISNKELK
-1001 EERKRRAA
+1001 
-1009 LQAQANA
+1009 AQANA

-1073 IKTQSLDEQIRI
+1073 IKMQSLDEQIRI
-1085 NGAETEEAKALLRK
+1085 NGAESEEAKALLRK
-1099 KEELLMKYNDEV
+1099 KEELLMKYNDDV
-1111 RRMTEEEIRY
+1111 RRMSEEEIRY

-1129 LQSEFEQKGKSLYQ
+1129 LQSEYEQKGKSLYQ

-1163 QRLYNKGTQEYL
+1163 QGLYNKGTQEYL

-1207 GEKDVEKQKTLAV
+1207 GEKDVEKQKALAV

-1255 TKKYAQYRKE
+1255 TTKYAQYRNE
-1265 VERQFEWRKSEQNLN
+1265 VEQQFEWRKSEQNLT
-1280 DSKGEKFKRRVDMA
+1280 DSKGEKFKRRVDTA

-1319 FTSDIARFSSVM
+1319 FTSDIVQFSSVM

-1359 VDQMGQKFQQAY
+1359 VDQMGQKFQMAY
-1371 EAITPIMSAMSSY
+1371 EAITPIMNAMSSY

-1403 IKHAGKNAR
+1403 IKHAGKNAT
-1412 LARKLEDKK
+1412 LAGKLEDKK

-1433 RKEANMQLAQAIA
+1433 RKEANMQVAQAIA

-1548 NNTIGMLTAADV
+1548 NNTIGMLTASDV

-1609 NFSMYDFKKEERHW
+1609 NVSMHDFKKEERHW
-1623 DILQQNK
+1623 DRLQQNK

>member
-1 MARNTQEFETVIRL
+1 MARNTQEFETVVRL

-69 GSSVQDTIHTLNN
+69 GSSVKDTIHTLSN

-106 NEEEFRR
+106 NEEEFRQ

-129 SSAGEAATETRR
+129 GSAGEAATETRR

-147 TVNAVLANVNGAS
+147 TVNAVLADVNGAS

-189 ENLKKITTR
+189 ENLKKVTTR

-212 IDKYDKEIQQ
+212 IDKYDKEILQI
-222 LTKDQAV
+222 TKDQAV

-254 ALQMVNEQIRETS
+254 SLQMVNEQLRETS
-267 RGTKAFDELAEKSRR
+267 HGTKAFDDLAEKSRR
-282 LKKQLADVND
+282 LKKQIADVND

-298 QRKGLVRGFID
+298 QRKGLVKGFID
-309 GLNKNWGAIVQGW
+309 GLNKNWGAVVQGW

-331 VRTCTDAFAS
+331 VRMCTDAFAS

-518 FAGIA
+518 FANIA

-546 ESLKKKGDFQVLA
+546 ESLKKKGNFQVLA

-610 NETVQ
+610 NSTVQ

-644 TTASFTVQALSE
+644 TTASFTVKALSE
-656 LINFTTKYWKV
+656 LINFSTKYWKV

-680 ALRWNTV
+680 ALKWNTV
-687 VMVKNKVV
+687 VMAKNKVV

-717 TVASTV
+717 AVTSTV

-737 QTLFN
+737 QTLLN
-742 TVVKANPYVAAAT
+742 KVVKANPYVAAAT
-755 AMAALVGVII
+755 AMAALTSVII
-765 AFVSKT
+765 AFISKT
-771 DKATESQKEL
+771 DKATEAQKEL
-781 NKANAEAATQCRSEI
+781 NKVNAEAATQCRSEI
-796 VELSSLVNIAK
+796 VELSKLFEVAK
-807 DKTASDAARIDAIK
+807 DKTLSDKARKEAIQ

-827 PGYLDNLSLEN
+827 PGYLKNLSLEN
-838 IYSQNAATSISNLT
+838 IHSKNAAKAIEHLT
-852 DMIMAQAKARA
+852 NMILAQAKARV

-871 QRKKQDVNEEYLESF
+871 ERKKQEVNEEYLESF
-886 WGKLWHGAKAGV
+886 WGKLWHGFKARV
-898 ETFWYDLKFPS
+898 KTSWDT
-909 SKDYLKRVEYLKS
+909 LKRGPGGKQGDYEKEVDKNLKAE
-922 IKRKKGSL
+922 L
-930 KSVADEGRSVDDQL
+930 E
-944 KIDLAADLK
+944 ADLK
-953 ELDRKQKFFVK
+953 ELDKKQTYFEKLYKQKLTETTKMSAQQGGGEAPDFGGDNPK
-964 EYQKIHKHIEEE
+964 GGSGDYIS
-976 NAKIAAAIEKK
+976 
-987 NKEEAAKAEKERKE
+987 NKELK
-1001 EERKRRAA
+1001 
-1009 LQAQANA
+1009 AQANA

-1073 IKTQSLDEQIRI
+1073 IKMQSLDEQIRI
-1085 NGAETEEAKALLRK
+1085 NGAESEEAKALLRK
-1099 KEELLMKYNDEV
+1099 KEELLMKYNDDV

-1121 RHDTLALQ
+1121 RHDSLALQ
-1129 LQSEFEQKGKSLYQ
+1129 LQSEYEQKGKSLYQ

-1150 ALYQNELDALIER
+1150 ALYQNELDALMER
-1163 QRLYNKGTQEYL
+1163 QQLYNKGTQEYL

-1207 GEKDVEKQKTLAV
+1207 GEKDVEKQKALAV
-1220 NRLKWMERYELQ
+1220 NRLKWMEQYELQ
-1232 QMESLYK
+1232 QMENLYK
-1239 GGELKHEEYEQ
+1239 EGELNHEDYEK

-1255 TKKYAQYRKE
+1255 TTKYAKYRKE
-1265 VERQFEWRKSEQNLN
+1265 VALQFEWQKSEQNLN
-1280 DSKGEKFKRRVDMA
+1280 DSKGEKFKRRVDKV

-1319 FTSDIARFSSVM
+1319 FTSDIVQFSSVM
-1331 ENIRQMEANGVISH
+1331 ENIQQMEANGVISH

-1359 VDQMGQKFQQAY
+1359 VDQMGQKFQMAY

-1412 LARKLEDKK
+1412 LARRLEDKK

-1433 RKEANMQLAQAIA
+1433 RKEANMQVAQAIA

-1478 AIAAG
+1478 AMAAG
-1483 AIQIATIKKQQQA
+1483 AIQIATIKKQQQV

-1592 NETLDR
+1592 NDTLDR
-1598 MGALLDGGITA
+1598 MGALLDGGITT

-1623 DILQQNK
+1623 DQLQQNK